1 MNKTLYRKY
10 KPDNFS
16 SIIGQFYIKKIL
28 LNSLENNM
36 ISHAYIFS
44 GPRGVGKTSIARIF
58 AKSINC
64 TNRINGDAC
73 CVCKNCKLFSSSD
86 CMDIIELDAASNNGV
101 NEIRNLIDS
110 TKFIPN
116 IFSKKVYI
124 IDESHMLTNS
134 SWNALLKTLEDPP
147 KDVVFIFATT
157 EVNKIPLTILSRC
170 QRFDF
175 EKIGKDVLKQF
186 IHNIIR
192 LENIKILP
200 DAIDEI
206 ISISD
211 GSVRDCL
218 SILNQTQSY
227 SNNEITSNDIR
238 EIFGLLDTKSK
249 INLIKLII
257 NNDILNISVII
268 NKYEL
273 KGVNFYKL
281 CFQLIEILL
290 DKLFYIKSGSF
301 DNLKILNEE
310 NIDSFELSEK
320 QLLDLIE
327 ILQNGII
334 QIKNNIDDKFFFELV
349 ALNCVSYLNKNESNV
364 KKEIIMGNKP
374 IKNINLS
381 KTNIDSTIDN
391 EVQKNSPKIISN
403 ISTEELVCSN
413 VKFENVVTSRK
424 LENNFVQKDIFQQVN
439 DKPYSLKEVKID
451 SIIKP
456 KNISEDK
463 EEKNNTLFKESSKK
477 ENLILAELDKNL
489 VSLFSEIAFNN
500 NNEIKNKLNLVFD
513 NIRGTVPR
521 NPEEAYI
528 IDASKILI
536 ASNNGFVLMY
546 DDELSSINLNLISDN
561 EEFILYIKNRFGSIF
576 KVIGVTRKQ
585 AKDFSEFVK
594 ELKRNYKVYQDV
606 NIEKLK
612 LKIKANASTKE
623 IALEIFGEE
632 IGK

>member
-10 KPDNFS
+10 KPNNFS
-16 SIIGQFYIKKIL
+16 NIIGQFYIKKIL
-28 LNSLENNM
+28 LNSLVNNM

-64 TNRINGDAC
+64 TNKINGDAC
-73 CVCKNCKLFSSSD
+73 CVCNNCKLFSSSD
-86 CMDIIELDAASNNGV
+86 CMDIIELDAASNNGI

-116 IFSKKVYI
+116 IFSKKIYI
-124 IDESHMLTNS
+124 IDEAHMLTNS

-147 KDVVFIFATT
+147 KNVVFIFATT
-157 EVNKIPLTILSRC
+157 EVNKIPLTIISRC

-175 EKIGKDVLKQF
+175 EKISNDVLKQF
-186 IHNIIR
+186 VHNIIT
-192 LENIKILP
+192 LENIKISS

-227 SNNEITSNDIR
+227 SNNEITANDIR

-249 INLIKLII
+249 INLVNLII
-257 NNDILNISVII
+257 NNDIINISLLI
-268 NKYEL
+268 NKYEF

-290 DKLFYIKSGSF
+290 DKLFHIKSGSLE
-301 DNLKILNEE
+301 NLKILNED
-310 NIDSFELSEK
+310 NINSFDLSEK
-320 QLLDLIE
+320 QLLSLIE

-334 QIKNNIDDKFFFELV
+334 QIKNNIDDKFFFELI
-349 ALNCVSYLNKNESNV
+349 ALNCVSYLNNNKSIV
-364 KKEIIMGNKP
+364 QKEITVENKP
-374 IKNINLS
+374 INNTNLS
-381 KTNIDSTIDN
+381 KANIDQSIDN
-391 EVQKNSPKIISN
+391 EVEKNAPKIISN
-403 ISTEELVCSN
+403 IDSEEIKCSN

-424 LENNFVQKDIFQQVN
+424 LENKVVQKDIFKQLNNQ
-439 DKPYSLKEVKID
+439 PYSLKEMKLEN
-451 SIIKP
+451 IIQN
-456 KNISEDK
+456 KNAAK
-463 EEKNNTLFKESSKK
+463 EEQDNTPTEETPKK

-489 VSLFSEIAFNN
+489 VLNFSEIAFNN
-500 NNEIKNKLNLVFD
+500 NNEIKAKLNLIFD
-513 NIRGTVPR
+513 KIRDTIPR

-536 ASNNGFVLMY
+536 ASNNGFVFMF
-546 DDELSSINLNLISDN
+546 DDEMSSTNLNLISDN
-561 EEFILYIKNRFGSIF
+561 EEFILYIKEKFGSIY

-585 AKDFSEFVK
+585 ARDFSESVK
-594 ELKRNYKVYQDV
+594 DLKRNYKVYQDV

-612 LKIKANASTKE
+612 LKIKTNASTKE
-623 IALEIFGEE
+623 IALEIFGED

>member
-10 KPDNFS
+10 KPNNFS
-16 SIIGQFYIKKIL
+16 NIIGQFYIKKIL
-28 LNSLENNM
+28 LNSLVNNM

-64 TNRINGDAC
+64 TNKINGDAC
-73 CVCKNCKLFSSSD
+73 CVCNNCKLFSSSD
-86 CMDIIELDAASNNGV
+86 CMDIIELDAASNNGI

-116 IFSKKVYI
+116 IFSKKIYI
-124 IDESHMLTNS
+124 IDEAHMLTNS

-147 KDVVFIFATT
+147 KNVVFIFATT
-157 EVNKIPLTILSRC
+157 EVNKIPLTIISRC

-175 EKIGKDVLKQF
+175 EKISNDVLKQF
-186 IHNIIR
+186 VHNIIT
-192 LENIKILP
+192 LENIKISS

-227 SNNEITSNDIR
+227 SNNEITANDIR

-249 INLIKLII
+249 INLVNLII
-257 NNDILNISVII
+257 NNDIINISLLI

-290 DKLFYIKSGSF
+290 DKLFHIKSGSLE
-301 DNLKILNEE
+301 NLKILNED
-310 NIDSFELSEK
+310 NINSFDLSEK
-320 QLLDLIE
+320 QLLSLIE

-334 QIKNNIDDKFFFELV
+334 QIKNNIDDKFFFELI
-349 ALNCVSYLNKNESNV
+349 ALNCVSYLNNNKSIV
-364 KKEIIMGNKP
+364 HKEITVENKP
-374 IKNINLS
+374 INNTNLS
-381 KTNIDSTIDN
+381 KANIDQSIDN
-391 EVQKNSPKIISN
+391 EVEKNAPKIISN
-403 ISTEELVCSN
+403 IDSEEIKCSN

-424 LENNFVQKDIFQQVN
+424 LENKVVQKDIFKQLNNQ
-439 DKPYSLKEVKID
+439 PYSLKEMKLEN
-451 SIIKP
+451 IIQN
-456 KNISEDK
+456 KNAAK
-463 EEKNNTLFKESSKK
+463 EEQDNTPTEETPKK

-489 VSLFSEIAFNN
+489 VLNFSEIAFNN
-500 NNEIKNKLNLVFD
+500 NNEIKAKLNLIFD
-513 NIRGTVPR
+513 NIRDTIPR

-536 ASNNGFVLMY
+536 ASNNGFVFMF
-546 DDELSSINLNLISDN
+546 DDEMSSTNLNLISDN
-561 EEFILYIKNRFGSIF
+561 EEFILYIKEKFGSIY

-585 AKDFSEFVK
+585 ARDFSESVK
-594 ELKRNYKVYQDV
+594 DLKRNYKVYQDV

-612 LKIKANASTKE
+612 LKIKTNASTKE
-623 IALEIFGEE
+623 IALEIFGED

>member
-10 KPDNFS
+10 KPNNFS
-16 SIIGQFYIKKIL
+16 NIIGQFYIKKIL
-28 LNSLENNM
+28 LNSLVNNM

-64 TNRINGDAC
+64 TNKINGDAC
-73 CVCKNCKLFSSSD
+73 CVCNNCKLFSSSD
-86 CMDIIELDAASNNGV
+86 CMDIIELDAASNNGI

-116 IFSKKVYI
+116 IFSKKIYI
-124 IDESHMLTNS
+124 IDEAHMLTNS

-147 KDVVFIFATT
+147 KNVVFIFATT

-175 EKIGKDVLKQF
+175 EKISNDVLKQF
-186 IHNIIR
+186 VHNIIT
-192 LENIKILP
+192 LENIKISS

-227 SNNEITSNDIR
+227 SNNEITANDIR
-238 EIFGLLDTKSK
+238 EIFGLLDTRSK
-249 INLIKLII
+249 INLVNLII
-257 NNDILNISVII
+257 NNDIINISLLI
-268 NKYEL
+268 NKYEF

-290 DKLFYIKSGSF
+290 DKLFHIKSGSLE
-301 DNLKILNEE
+301 NLKILNED
-310 NIDSFELSEK
+310 NINSFDLSEK
-320 QLLDLIE
+320 QLLSLIE

-334 QIKNNIDDKFFFELV
+334 QIKNNIDDKFFFELI
-349 ALNCVSYLNKNESNV
+349 ALNCVSYLNNNKSIV
-364 KKEIIMGNKP
+364 HKEITVENKP
-374 IKNINLS
+374 INNTNLS
-381 KTNIDSTIDN
+381 KANIDQSIDN
-391 EVQKNSPKIISN
+391 EVEKNAPKIISN
-403 ISTEELVCSN
+403 IDSEEIKCSN

-424 LENNFVQKDIFQQVN
+424 LENKVVQKDIFQQLN
-439 DKPYSLKEVKID
+439 NQPYSLKEMKLEN
-451 SIIKP
+451 IIQN
-456 KNISEDK
+456 KNAPK
-463 EEKNNTLFKESSKK
+463 EEKDNTPIEETPKK

-489 VSLFSEIAFNN
+489 VLNFSEIAFNN
-500 NNEIKNKLNLVFD
+500 NNEIKAKLNLIFD
-513 NIRGTVPR
+513 NIRDTIPR

-536 ASNNGFVLMY
+536 ASNNGFVFMF
-546 DDELSSINLNLISDN
+546 DDEMSSTNLNLISDN
-561 EEFILYIKNRFGSIF
+561 EEFILYIKEKFGSIY

-585 AKDFSEFVK
+585 ARDFSESVK
-594 ELKRNYKVYQDV
+594 DLKRNYKVYQDV

-612 LKIKANASTKE
+612 LKIKTNASTKE
-623 IALEIFGEE
+623 IALEIFGED

>member
-10 KPDNFS
+10 KLNNFS
-16 SIIGQFYIKKIL
+16 NIIGQFYIKKIL
-28 LNSLENNM
+28 LNSLVNNM

-64 TNRINGDAC
+64 TNKINGDAC
-73 CVCKNCKLFSSSD
+73 CVCNNCKLFSSSD
-86 CMDIIELDAASNNGV
+86 CMDIIELDAASNNGI

-116 IFSKKVYI
+116 IFSKKIYI
-124 IDESHMLTNS
+124 IDEAHMLTNS

-147 KDVVFIFATT
+147 KNVVFIFATT
-157 EVNKIPLTILSRC
+157 EVNKIPLTIISRC

-175 EKIGKDVLKQF
+175 EKISNDVLKQF
-186 IHNIIR
+186 VHNIIT
-192 LENIKILP
+192 LENIKISS

-227 SNNEITSNDIR
+227 SNNEITANDIR

-249 INLIKLII
+249 INLVNLII
-257 NNDILNISVII
+257 NNDIINISLLI
-268 NKYEL
+268 NKYEF

-290 DKLFYIKSGSF
+290 DKLFHIKSGSLE
-301 DNLKILNEE
+301 NLKILNED
-310 NIDSFELSEK
+310 NINSFDLSEK
-320 QLLDLIE
+320 QLLSLIE

-334 QIKNNIDDKFFFELV
+334 QIKNNIDDKFFFELI
-349 ALNCVSYLNKNESNV
+349 ALNCVSYLNNNKSIV
-364 KKEIIMGNKP
+364 HKEITVENKP
-374 IKNINLS
+374 INNTNLS
-381 KTNIDSTIDN
+381 KANIDQSIDN
-391 EVQKNSPKIISN
+391 EVEKNAPKIISN
-403 ISTEELVCSN
+403 IDSEEIKCSN

-424 LENNFVQKDIFQQVN
+424 LENKVVQKDIFKQLNNQ
-439 DKPYSLKEVKID
+439 PYSLKEMKLEN
-451 SIIKP
+451 IIQN
-456 KNISEDK
+456 KNAAK
-463 EEKNNTLFKESSKK
+463 EEQDNTPTEETPKK

-489 VSLFSEIAFNN
+489 VLNFSEIAFNN
-500 NNEIKNKLNLVFD
+500 NNEIKAKLNLIFD
-513 NIRGTVPR
+513 KIRDTIPR

-536 ASNNGFVLMY
+536 ASNNGFVFMF
-546 DDELSSINLNLISDN
+546 DDEMSSTNLN
-561 EEFILYIKNRFGSIF
+561 
-576 KVIGVTRKQ
+576 
-585 AKDFSEFVK
+585 
-594 ELKRNYKVYQDV
+594 
-606 NIEKLK
+606 
-612 LKIKANASTKE
+612 
-623 IALEIFGEE
+623 
-632 IGK
+632 

>member
-10 KPDNFS
+10 KPNNFS
-16 SIIGQFYIKKIL
+16 NIIGQFYIKKIL
-28 LNSLENNM
+28 LNSLVNNM

-64 TNRINGDAC
+64 TNKINGDAC
-73 CVCKNCKLFSSSD
+73 CVCNNCKLFSSSD
-86 CMDIIELDAASNNGV
+86 CMDIIELDAASNNGI

-116 IFSKKVYI
+116 IFSKKIYI
-124 IDESHMLTNS
+124 IDEAHMLTNS

-147 KDVVFIFATT
+147 KNVVFIFATT
-157 EVNKIPLTILSRC
+157 EVNKIPLTIISRC

-175 EKIGKDVLKQF
+175 EKISNDVLKQF
-186 IHNIIR
+186 VHNIIT
-192 LENIKILP
+192 LENIKISS

-227 SNNEITSNDIR
+227 SNNEITANDIR

-249 INLIKLII
+249 INLVNLII
-257 NNDILNISVII
+257 NNDIINISLLI

-290 DKLFYIKSGSF
+290 DKLFHIKSGSLE
-301 DNLKILNEE
+301 NLKILNED
-310 NIDSFELSEK
+310 NINSFDLSEK
-320 QLLDLIE
+320 QLLSLIE

-334 QIKNNIDDKFFFELV
+334 QIKNNIDDKFFFELI
-349 ALNCVSYLNKNESNV
+349 ALNCVSYLNNNKSIV
-364 KKEIIMGNKP
+364 HKEITVENKP
-374 IKNINLS
+374 INNTNLS
-381 KTNIDSTIDN
+381 KANIDQSIDN
-391 EVQKNSPKIISN
+391 EVEKNAPKIISN
-403 ISTEELVCSN
+403 IDSEEIKCSN

-424 LENNFVQKDIFQQVN
+424 LENKVVQKDIFQQLN
-439 DKPYSLKEVKID
+439 NQPYSLKEMKLEN
-451 SIIKP
+451 IIQN
-456 KNISEDK
+456 KNAAK
-463 EEKNNTLFKESSKK
+463 EEQDNTPTEETPKK

-489 VSLFSEIAFNN
+489 VLNFSEIAFNN
-500 NNEIKNKLNLVFD
+500 NNEIKAKLNLIFD
-513 NIRGTVPR
+513 KIRDTIPR

-536 ASNNGFVLMY
+536 ASNNGFVFMF
-546 DDELSSINLNLISDN
+546 DDEMSSTNLNLISDN
-561 EEFILYIKNRFGSIF
+561 EEFILYIKEKFGSIY

-585 AKDFSEFVK
+585 ARDFSESVK
-594 ELKRNYKVYQDV
+594 DLKRNYKVYQDV

-612 LKIKANASTKE
+612 LKIKTNASTKE
-623 IALEIFGEE
+623 IALEIFGED

>member
-10 KPDNFS
+10 KPNNFS
-16 SIIGQFYIKKIL
+16 NIIGQFYIKKIL
-28 LNSLENNM
+28 LNSLVNNM

-64 TNRINGDAC
+64 TNKINGDAC
-73 CVCKNCKLFSSSD
+73 CVCNNCKLFSSSD
-86 CMDIIELDAASNNGV
+86 CMDIIELDAASNNGI

-116 IFSKKVYI
+116 IFSKKIYI
-124 IDESHMLTNS
+124 IDEAHMLTNS

-147 KDVVFIFATT
+147 KNVVFIFATT
-157 EVNKIPLTILSRC
+157 EVNKIPLTIISRC

-175 EKIGKDVLKQF
+175 EKISNDVLKQF
-186 IHNIIR
+186 VHNIIT
-192 LENIKILP
+192 LENIKISS

-227 SNNEITSNDIR
+227 SNNEITANDIR

-249 INLIKLII
+249 INLVNLII
-257 NNDILNISVII
+257 NNDIINISLLI

-290 DKLFYIKSGSF
+290 DKLFHIKSGSLE
-301 DNLKILNEE
+301 NLKILNED
-310 NIDSFELSEK
+310 NINSFDLSEK
-320 QLLDLIE
+320 QLLSLIE

-334 QIKNNIDDKFFFELV
+334 QIKNNIDDKFFFELI
-349 ALNCVSYLNKNESNV
+349 ALNCVSYLNNNKSIV
-364 KKEIIMGNKP
+364 HKEITVENKP
-374 IKNINLS
+374 INNTNLS
-381 KTNIDSTIDN
+381 KANIDQSIDN
-391 EVQKNSPKIISN
+391 EVEKNAPKIISN
-403 ISTEELVCSN
+403 IDSEEIKCSN

-424 LENNFVQKDIFQQVN
+424 LENKVVQKDIFQQLN
-439 DKPYSLKEVKID
+439 NQPYSLKEMKLEN
-451 SIIKP
+451 IIQN
-456 KNISEDK
+456 KNAPK
-463 EEKNNTLFKESSKK
+463 EEKDNTPIEETPKK

-489 VSLFSEIAFNN
+489 VLNFSEIAFNN
-500 NNEIKNKLNLVFD
+500 NNEIKAKLNLIFD
-513 NIRGTVPR
+513 NIRDTIPR

-536 ASNNGFVLMY
+536 ASNNGFVFMF
-546 DDELSSINLNLISDN
+546 DDEMSSTNLNLISDN
-561 EEFILYIKNRFGSIF
+561 EEFILYIKEKFGSIY

-585 AKDFSEFVK
+585 ARDFSESVK
-594 ELKRNYKVYQDV
+594 DLKRNYKVYQDV

-612 LKIKANASTKE
+612 LKIKTNASTKE
-623 IALEIFGEE
+623 IALEIFGED

>member
-10 KPDNFS
+10 KPNNFS
-16 SIIGQFYIKKIL
+16 NIIGQFYIKKIL
-28 LNSLENNM
+28 LNSLVNNM

-64 TNRINGDAC
+64 TNKINGDAC
-73 CVCKNCKLFSSSD
+73 CVCNNCKLFSSSD
-86 CMDIIELDAASNNGV
+86 CMDIIELDAASNNGI

-116 IFSKKVYI
+116 IFSKKIYI
-124 IDESHMLTNS
+124 IDEAHMLTNS

-147 KDVVFIFATT
+147 KNVVFIFATT

-175 EKIGKDVLKQF
+175 EKISNDVLKQF
-186 IHNIIR
+186 VHNIIT
-192 LENIKILP
+192 LENIKISS

-227 SNNEITSNDIR
+227 SNNEITANDIR

-249 INLIKLII
+249 INLVNLII
-257 NNDILNISVII
+257 NNDIINISLLI

-290 DKLFYIKSGSF
+290 DKLFHIKSGSLE
-301 DNLKILNEE
+301 NLKILNED
-310 NIDSFELSEK
+310 NINSFDLSEK
-320 QLLDLIE
+320 QLLSLIE

-334 QIKNNIDDKFFFELV
+334 QIKNNIDDKFFFELI
-349 ALNCVSYLNKNESNV
+349 ALNCVSYLNNNKSIV
-364 KKEIIMGNKP
+364 HKEITVENKP
-374 IKNINLS
+374 INNTNLS
-381 KTNIDSTIDN
+381 KANIDQSIDN
-391 EVQKNSPKIISN
+391 EVEKNAPKIISN
-403 ISTEELVCSN
+403 IDSEEIKCSN

-424 LENNFVQKDIFQQVN
+424 LENKVVQKDIFQQLN
-439 DKPYSLKEVKID
+439 NQPYSLKEMKLEN
-451 SIIKP
+451 IIQN
-456 KNISEDK
+456 KNAPK
-463 EEKNNTLFKESSKK
+463 EEKDNTPIEETPKK

-489 VSLFSEIAFNN
+489 VLNFSEIAFNN
-500 NNEIKNKLNLVFD
+500 NNEIKAKLNLIFD
-513 NIRGTVPR
+513 NIRDTIPR

-536 ASNNGFVLMY
+536 ASNNGFVFMF
-546 DDELSSINLNLISDN
+546 DDEMSSTNLNLISDN
-561 EEFILYIKNRFGSIF
+561 EEFILYIKEKFGSIY

-585 AKDFSEFVK
+585 ARDFSESVK
-594 ELKRNYKVYQDV
+594 DLKRNYKVYQDV

-612 LKIKANASTKE
+612 LKIKTNASTKE
-623 IALEIFGEE
+623 IALEIFGED

>member
-10 KPDNFS
+10 KPNNFS
-16 SIIGQFYIKKIL
+16 NIIGQFYIKKIL
-28 LNSLENNM
+28 LNSLVNNM

-64 TNRINGDAC
+64 TNKINGDAC
-73 CVCKNCKLFSSSD
+73 CVCNNCKLFSSSD
-86 CMDIIELDAASNNGV
+86 CMDIIELDAASNNGI

-116 IFSKKVYI
+116 IFSKKIYI
-124 IDESHMLTNS
+124 IDEAHMLTNS

-147 KDVVFIFATT
+147 KNVVFIFATT

-175 EKIGKDVLKQF
+175 EKISNDVLKQF
-186 IHNIIR
+186 VHNIIT
-192 LENIKILP
+192 LENIKISS

-227 SNNEITSNDIR
+227 SNNEITANDIR

-249 INLIKLII
+249 INLVNLII
-257 NNDILNISVII
+257 NNDIINISLLI

-290 DKLFYIKSGSF
+290 DKLFHIKSGSLE
-301 DNLKILNEE
+301 NLKILNED
-310 NIDSFELSEK
+310 NINSFDLSEK
-320 QLLDLIE
+320 QLLSLIE

-334 QIKNNIDDKFFFELV
+334 QIKNNIDDKFFFELI
-349 ALNCVSYLNKNESNV
+349 ALNCVSYLNNNKSLVN
-364 KKEIIMGNKP
+364 KEITVENKP
-374 IKNINLS
+374 INNTNLS
-381 KTNIDSTIDN
+381 KANIDQSIDN
-391 EVQKNSPKIISN
+391 EVEKNAPKIISN
-403 ISTEELVCSN
+403 IDSEEIKCSN

-424 LENNFVQKDIFQQVN
+424 LENKVVQKDIFQQLN
-439 DKPYSLKEVKID
+439 NQPYSLKEMKLEN
-451 SIIKP
+451 IIQN
-456 KNISEDK
+456 KNAPK
-463 EEKNNTLFKESSKK
+463 EEQDNTPIEETPKK

-489 VSLFSEIAFNN
+489 VLNFSEIAFNN
-500 NNEIKNKLNLVFD
+500 NNEIKAKLNLIFD
-513 NIRGTVPR
+513 NIRDTIPR

-536 ASNNGFVLMY
+536 ASNNGFVFMF
-546 DDELSSINLNLISDN
+546 DDEMSSTNLNLISDN
-561 EEFILYIKNRFGSIF
+561 EEFILYIKEKFGSVY

-585 AKDFSEFVK
+585 ARDFSESVK
-594 ELKRNYKVYQDV
+594 DLKRNYKVYQDV

-612 LKIKANASTKE
+612 LKIKTNASTKE
-623 IALEIFGEE
+623 IALEIFGED

>member
-10 KPDNFS
+10 KPNNFS
-16 SIIGQFYIKKIL
+16 NIIGQFYIKKIL
-28 LNSLENNM
+28 LNSLVNNM

-64 TNRINGDAC
+64 TNKINGDAC
-73 CVCKNCKLFSSSD
+73 CVCNNCKLFSSSD
-86 CMDIIELDAASNNGV
+86 CMDIIELDAASNNGI

-116 IFSKKVYI
+116 IFSKKIYI
-124 IDESHMLTNS
+124 IDEAHMLTNS

-147 KDVVFIFATT
+147 KNVVFIFATT
-157 EVNKIPLTILSRC
+157 EVNKIPLTIISRC

-175 EKIGKDVLKQF
+175 EKISNDVLKQF
-186 IHNIIR
+186 VHNIIT
-192 LENIKILP
+192 LENIKISS

-227 SNNEITSNDIR
+227 SNNEITANDIR

-249 INLIKLII
+249 INLVNLII
-257 NNDILNISVII
+257 NNDIINISLLI

-290 DKLFYIKSGSF
+290 DKLFHIKSGSLE
-301 DNLKILNEE
+301 NLKILNED
-310 NIDSFELSEK
+310 NINSFDLSEK
-320 QLLDLIE
+320 QLLSLIE

-334 QIKNNIDDKFFFELV
+334 QIKNNIDDKFFFELI
-349 ALNCVSYLNKNESNV
+349 ALNCVSYLNNNKSIV
-364 KKEIIMGNKP
+364 HKEITVENKP
-374 IKNINLS
+374 INNTNLS
-381 KTNIDSTIDN
+381 KANIDQSIDN
-391 EVQKNSPKIISN
+391 EVEKNAPKIISN
-403 ISTEELVCSN
+403 IDSEEIKCSN

-424 LENNFVQKDIFQQVN
+424 LENKVVQKDIFKQLNNQ
-439 DKPYSLKEVKID
+439 PYSLKEMKLEN
-451 SIIKP
+451 IIQN
-456 KNISEDK
+456 KNAAKVEQDNAPT
-463 EEKNNTLFKESSKK
+463 EETPKK

-489 VSLFSEIAFNN
+489 VLNFSEIAFNN
-500 NNEIKNKLNLVFD
+500 NNEIKAKLNLIFD
-513 NIRGTVPR
+513 KIRDTIPR

-536 ASNNGFVLMY
+536 ASNNGFVFMF
-546 DDELSSINLNLISDN
+546 DDEMSSTNLNLISDN
-561 EEFILYIKNRFGSIF
+561 EEFILYIKEKFGSIY

-585 AKDFSEFVK
+585 ARDFSESVK
-594 ELKRNYKVYQDV
+594 DLKRNYKVYQDV

-612 LKIKANASTKE
+612 LKIKTNASTKE
-623 IALEIFGEE
+623 IALEIFGED

>member
-10 KPDNFS
+10 KPNNFS
-16 SIIGQFYIKKIL
+16 NIIGQFYIKKIL
-28 LNSLENNM
+28 LNSLVNNM

-64 TNRINGDAC
+64 TNKINGDAC
-73 CVCKNCKLFSSSD
+73 CVCNNCKLFSSSD
-86 CMDIIELDAASNNGV
+86 CMDIIELDAASNNGI

-116 IFSKKVYI
+116 IFSKKIYI
-124 IDESHMLTNS
+124 IDEAHMLTNS

-147 KDVVFIFATT
+147 KNVVFIFATT

-175 EKIGKDVLKQF
+175 EKISNDVLKQF
-186 IHNIIR
+186 VHNIIT
-192 LENIKILP
+192 LENIKISS

-227 SNNEITSNDIR
+227 SNNEITANDIR

-249 INLIKLII
+249 INLVNLII
-257 NNDILNISVII
+257 NNDIINISLLI

-290 DKLFYIKSGSF
+290 DKLFHIKSGSLE
-301 DNLKILNEE
+301 NLKILNED
-310 NIDSFELSEK
+310 NINSFDLSEK
-320 QLLDLIE
+320 QLLSLIE

-334 QIKNNIDDKFFFELV
+334 QIKNNIDDKFFFELI
-349 ALNCVSYLNKNESNV
+349 ALNCVSYLNNNKSIV
-364 KKEIIMGNKP
+364 HKEITVENKP
-374 IKNINLS
+374 INNTNLS
-381 KTNIDSTIDN
+381 KANIDQSIDN
-391 EVQKNSPKIISN
+391 EVEKNAPKIISN
-403 ISTEELVCSN
+403 IDSEEIKCSN

-424 LENNFVQKDIFQQVN
+424 LENKVVQKDIFQQLN
-439 DKPYSLKEVKID
+439 NQPYSLKEMKLEN
-451 SIIKP
+451 IIQN
-456 KNISEDK
+456 KNAAK
-463 EEKNNTLFKESSKK
+463 EEQDNTPTEETPKK

-489 VSLFSEIAFNN
+489 VLNFSEIAFNN
-500 NNEIKNKLNLVFD
+500 NNEIKAKLNLIFD
-513 NIRGTVPR
+513 NIRDTIPR

-536 ASNNGFVLMY
+536 ASNNGFVFMF
-546 DDELSSINLNLISDN
+546 DDEMSSTNLNLISDN
-561 EEFILYIKNRFGSIF
+561 EEFILYIKEKFGSIY

-585 AKDFSEFVK
+585 ARDFSESVK
-594 ELKRNYKVYQDV
+594 DLKRNYKVYQDV

-612 LKIKANASTKE
+612 LKIKTNASTKE
-623 IALEIFGEE
+623 IALEIFGED

>member
-10 KPDNFS
+10 KPNNFS
-16 SIIGQFYIKKIL
+16 NIIGQFYIKKIL
-28 LNSLENNM
+28 LNSLVNNM

-64 TNRINGDAC
+64 TNKINGDAC
-73 CVCKNCKLFSSSD
+73 CVCNNCKLFSSSD
-86 CMDIIELDAASNNGV
+86 CMDIIELDAASNNGI

-116 IFSKKVYI
+116 IFSKKIYI
-124 IDESHMLTNS
+124 IDEAHMLTNS

-147 KDVVFIFATT
+147 KNVVFIFATT
-157 EVNKIPLTILSRC
+157 EVNKIPLTIISRC

-175 EKIGKDVLKQF
+175 EKISNDVLKQF
-186 IHNIIR
+186 VHNIIT
-192 LENIKILP
+192 LENIKISS

-227 SNNEITSNDIR
+227 SNNEITANDIR

-249 INLIKLII
+249 INLVNLII
-257 NNDILNISVII
+257 NNDIINISLLI
-268 NKYEL
+268 NKYEF

-290 DKLFYIKSGSF
+290 DKLFHIKSGSLE
-301 DNLKILNEE
+301 NLKILNED
-310 NIDSFELSEK
+310 NINSFDLSEK
-320 QLLDLIE
+320 QLLSLIE

-334 QIKNNIDDKFFFELV
+334 QIKNNIDDKFFFELI
-349 ALNCVSYLNKNESNV
+349 ALNCVSYLNNNKSIV
-364 KKEIIMGNKP
+364 HKEITVENKP
-374 IKNINLS
+374 INNTNLS
-381 KTNIDSTIDN
+381 KANIDQSIDN
-391 EVQKNSPKIISN
+391 EVEKNAPKIISN
-403 ISTEELVCSN
+403 IDSEEIKCSN

-424 LENNFVQKDIFQQVN
+424 LENKVVQKDIFKQLNNQ
-439 DKPYSLKEVKID
+439 PYSLKEMKLEN
-451 SIIKP
+451 IIQN
-456 KNISEDK
+456 KNVAK
-463 EEKNNTLFKESSKK
+463 EEQDNIPTEETPKK

-489 VSLFSEIAFNN
+489 VLNFSEIAFNN
-500 NNEIKNKLNLVFD
+500 NNEIKAKLNLIFD
-513 NIRGTVPR
+513 KIRDTIPR

-536 ASNNGFVLMY
+536 ASNNGFVFMF
-546 DDELSSINLNLISDN
+546 DDEMSSTNLNLISDN
-561 EEFILYIKNRFGSIF
+561 EEFILYIKEKFGSIY

-585 AKDFSEFVK
+585 ARDFSESVK
-594 ELKRNYKVYQDV
+594 DLKRNYKVYQDV

-612 LKIKANASTKE
+612 LKIKTNASTKE
-623 IALEIFGEE
+623 IALEIFGED

>member
-10 KPDNFS
+10 KPNNFS
-16 SIIGQFYIKKIL
+16 NIIGQFYIKKIL
-28 LNSLENNM
+28 LNSLVNNM

-64 TNRINGDAC
+64 TNKINGDAC
-73 CVCKNCKLFSSSD
+73 CVCNNCKLFSSSD
-86 CMDIIELDAASNNGV
+86 CMDIIELDAASNNGI

-116 IFSKKVYI
+116 IFSKKIYI
-124 IDESHMLTNS
+124 IDEAHMLTNS

-147 KDVVFIFATT
+147 KNVVFIFATT
-157 EVNKIPLTILSRC
+157 EVNKIPLTIISRC

-175 EKIGKDVLKQF
+175 EKISNDVLKQF
-186 IHNIIR
+186 VHNIIT
-192 LENIKILP
+192 LENIKISS

-227 SNNEITSNDIR
+227 SNNEITANDIR

-249 INLIKLII
+249 INLVNLII
-257 NNDILNISVII
+257 NNDIINISLLI

-290 DKLFYIKSGSF
+290 DKLFHIKSGSLE
-301 DNLKILNEE
+301 NLKILNED
-310 NIDSFELSEK
+310 NINSFDLSEK
-320 QLLDLIE
+320 QLLSLIE

-334 QIKNNIDDKFFFELV
+334 QIKNNIDDKFFFELI
-349 ALNCVSYLNKNESNV
+349 ALNCVSYLNNNKSIV
-364 KKEIIMGNKP
+364 HKEITVENKP
-374 IKNINLS
+374 INNTNLS
-381 KTNIDSTIDN
+381 KANIDQSIDN
-391 EVQKNSPKIISN
+391 EVEKNAPKIISN
-403 ISTEELVCSN
+403 IDSEEIKCSN

-424 LENNFVQKDIFQQVN
+424 LENKVVQKDIFKQLNNQ
-439 DKPYSLKEVKID
+439 PYSLKEMKLEN
-451 SIIKP
+451 IIQN
-456 KNISEDK
+456 KNATK
-463 EEKNNTLFKESSKK
+463 EEQDNTPTEETPKK

-489 VSLFSEIAFNN
+489 VLNFSEIAFNN
-500 NNEIKNKLNLVFD
+500 NNEIKAKLNLIFD
-513 NIRGTVPR
+513 KIRDTIPR

-536 ASNNGFVLMY
+536 ASNNGFVFMF
-546 DDELSSINLNLISDN
+546 DDEMSSTNLNLISDN
-561 EEFILYIKNRFGSIF
+561 EEFILYIKEKFGSIY

-585 AKDFSEFVK
+585 ARDFSESVK
-594 ELKRNYKVYQDV
+594 DLKRNYKVYQDV

-612 LKIKANASTKE
+612 LKIKTNASTKE
-623 IALEIFGEE
+623 IALEIFGED

>member
-10 KPDNFS
+10 KPNNFS
-16 SIIGQFYIKKIL
+16 NIIGQFYIKKIL
-28 LNSLENNM
+28 LNSLVNNM

-64 TNRINGDAC
+64 TNKINGDAC
-73 CVCKNCKLFSSSD
+73 CVCNNCKLFSSSD
-86 CMDIIELDAASNNGV
+86 CMDIIELDAASNNGI

-116 IFSKKVYI
+116 IFSKKIYI
-124 IDESHMLTNS
+124 IDEAHMLTNS

-147 KDVVFIFATT
+147 KNVVFIFATT
-157 EVNKIPLTILSRC
+157 EVNKIPLTIISRC

-175 EKIGKDVLKQF
+175 EKISNDVLKQF
-186 IHNIIR
+186 VHNIIT
-192 LENIKILP
+192 LENIKISS

-227 SNNEITSNDIR
+227 SNNEITANDIR

-249 INLIKLII
+249 INLVNLII
-257 NNDILNISVII
+257 NNDIINISLLI
-268 NKYEL
+268 NKYEF

-290 DKLFYIKSGSF
+290 DKLFHIKSGSLE
-301 DNLKILNEE
+301 NLKILNED
-310 NIDSFELSEK
+310 NINSFDLSEK
-320 QLLDLIE
+320 QLLSLIE

-334 QIKNNIDDKFFFELV
+334 QIKNNIDDKFFFELI
-349 ALNCVSYLNKNESNV
+349 ALNCVSYLNNNKSIV
-364 KKEIIMGNKP
+364 HKEITVENKP
-374 IKNINLS
+374 INNTNLS
-381 KTNIDSTIDN
+381 KANIDQSIDN
-391 EVQKNSPKIISN
+391 EVEKNAPKIISN
-403 ISTEELVCSN
+403 IDSEEIKCSN

-424 LENNFVQKDIFQQVN
+424 LENKVVQKDIFKQLNNQ
-439 DKPYSLKEVKID
+439 PYSLKEMKLEN
-451 SIIKP
+451 IIQN
-456 KNISEDK
+456 KNAAK
-463 EEKNNTLFKESSKK
+463 EEQDNTPTEETPKK

-489 VSLFSEIAFNN
+489 VLNFSEIAFNN
-500 NNEIKNKLNLVFD
+500 NNEIKAKLNLIFD
-513 NIRGTVPR
+513 KIRDTIPR

-536 ASNNGFVLMY
+536 ASNNGFVFMF
-546 DDELSSINLNLISDN
+546 DDEMSSTNLNLISDN
-561 EEFILYIKNRFGSIF
+561 EEFILYIKEKFGSIY

-585 AKDFSEFVK
+585 ARDFSESVK
-594 ELKRNYKVYQDV
+594 DLKRNYKVYQDV

-612 LKIKANASTKE
+612 LKIKTNASTKE
-623 IALEIFGEE
+623 IALEIFGED

>member
-10 KPDNFS
+10 KPNNFS
-16 SIIGQFYIKKIL
+16 NIIGQFYIKKIL
-28 LNSLENNM
+28 LNSLVNNM

-64 TNRINGDAC
+64 TNKINGDAC
-73 CVCKNCKLFSSSD
+73 CVCNNCKLFSSSD
-86 CMDIIELDAASNNGV
+86 CMDIIELDAASNNGI

-116 IFSKKVYI
+116 IFSKKIYI
-124 IDESHMLTNS
+124 IDEAHMLTNS

-147 KDVVFIFATT
+147 KNVVFIFATT
-157 EVNKIPLTILSRC
+157 EVNKIPLTIISRC

-175 EKIGKDVLKQF
+175 EKISNDVLKQF
-186 IHNIIR
+186 VHNIIT
-192 LENIKILP
+192 LENIKISS

-227 SNNEITSNDIR
+227 SNNEITANDIR

-249 INLIKLII
+249 INLVNLII
-257 NNDILNISVII
+257 NNDIINISLLI

-290 DKLFYIKSGSF
+290 DKLFHIKSGSLE
-301 DNLKILNEE
+301 NLKILNED
-310 NIDSFELSEK
+310 NINSFDLSEK
-320 QLLDLIE
+320 QLLSLIE

-334 QIKNNIDDKFFFELV
+334 QIKNNIDDKFFFELI
-349 ALNCVSYLNKNESNV
+349 ALNCVSYLNNNKSIV
-364 KKEIIMGNKP
+364 HKEITVENKP
-374 IKNINLS
+374 INNTNLS
-381 KTNIDSTIDN
+381 KANIDQSIDN
-391 EVQKNSPKIISN
+391 EVEKNAPKIISN
-403 ISTEELVCSN
+403 IDSEEIKCSN

-424 LENNFVQKDIFQQVN
+424 LENKVVQKDIFKQLNNQ
-439 DKPYSLKEVKID
+439 PYSLKEMKLEN
-451 SIIKP
+451 IIQN
-456 KNISEDK
+456 KNASK
-463 EEKNNTLFKESSKK
+463 EEQDNTPTEETPKK

-489 VSLFSEIAFNN
+489 VLNFSEIAFNN
-500 NNEIKNKLNLVFD
+500 NNEIKAKLNLIFD
-513 NIRGTVPR
+513 KIRDTIPR

-536 ASNNGFVLMY
+536 ASNNGFVFMF
-546 DDELSSINLNLISDN
+546 DDEMSSTNLNLISDN
-561 EEFILYIKNRFGSIF
+561 EEFILYIKEKFGSIY

-585 AKDFSEFVK
+585 ARDFSESVK
-594 ELKRNYKVYQDV
+594 DLKRNYKVYQDV

-612 LKIKANASTKE
+612 LKIKTNASTKE
-623 IALEIFGEE
+623 IALEIFGED

>member
-10 KPDNFS
+10 KPNNFS
-16 SIIGQFYIKKIL
+16 NIIGQFYIKKIL
-28 LNSLENNM
+28 LNSLVNNM

-64 TNRINGDAC
+64 TNKINGDAC
-73 CVCKNCKLFSSSD
+73 CVCNNCKLFSSSD
-86 CMDIIELDAASNNGV
+86 CMDIIELDAASNNGI

-116 IFSKKVYI
+116 IFSKKIYI
-124 IDESHMLTNS
+124 IDEAHMLTNS

-147 KDVVFIFATT
+147 KNVVFIFATT
-157 EVNKIPLTILSRC
+157 EVNKIPLTIISRC

-175 EKIGKDVLKQF
+175 EKISNDVLKQF
-186 IHNIIR
+186 VHNIIT
-192 LENIKILP
+192 LENIKISS

-227 SNNEITSNDIR
+227 SNNEITANDIR

-249 INLIKLII
+249 INLVNLII
-257 NNDILNISVII
+257 NNDIINISLLI
-268 NKYEL
+268 NKYEF

-290 DKLFYIKSGSF
+290 DKLFHIKSGSLE
-301 DNLKILNEE
+301 NLKILNED
-310 NIDSFELSEK
+310 NINSFDLSEK
-320 QLLDLIE
+320 QLLSLIE

-334 QIKNNIDDKFFFELV
+334 QIKNNIDDKFFFELI
-349 ALNCVSYLNKNESNV
+349 ALNCVSYLNNNKSIV
-364 KKEIIMGNKP
+364 QKEITVENKP
-374 IKNINLS
+374 INNTNLS
-381 KTNIDSTIDN
+381 KANIDQSIDN
-391 EVQKNSPKIISN
+391 EVEKNAPKIISN
-403 ISTEELVCSN
+403 IDSEEIKCSN

-424 LENNFVQKDIFQQVN
+424 LENKVVQKDIFKQLNNQ
-439 DKPYSLKEVKID
+439 PYSLKEMKLEN
-451 SIIKP
+451 IIQN
-456 KNISEDK
+456 KNAAK
-463 EEKNNTLFKESSKK
+463 EEQDNTPTEETPKK

-489 VSLFSEIAFNN
+489 VLNFSEIAFNN
-500 NNEIKNKLNLVFD
+500 NNEIKAKLNLIFD
-513 NIRGTVPR
+513 KIRDTIPR

-536 ASNNGFVLMY
+536 ASNNGFVFMF
-546 DDELSSINLNLISDN
+546 DDEMSSTNLNLISDN
-561 EEFILYIKNRFGSIF
+561 EEFILYIKEKFGSIY

-585 AKDFSEFVK
+585 ARDFSEFVK
-594 ELKRNYKVYQDV
+594 DLKRNYKVYQDV

-612 LKIKANASTKE
+612 LKIKTNASTKE
-623 IALEIFGEE
+623 IALEIFGED

>member
-10 KPDNFS
+10 KPNNFS
-16 SIIGQFYIKKIL
+16 NIIGQFYIKKIL
-28 LNSLENNM
+28 LNSLVNNM

-64 TNRINGDAC
+64 TNKINGDAC
-73 CVCKNCKLFSSSD
+73 CVCNNCKLFSSSD
-86 CMDIIELDAASNNGV
+86 CMDIIELDAASNNGI

-116 IFSKKVYI
+116 IFSKKIYI
-124 IDESHMLTNS
+124 IDEAHMLTNS

-147 KDVVFIFATT
+147 KNVVFIFATT
-157 EVNKIPLTILSRC
+157 EVNKIPLTIISRC

-175 EKIGKDVLKQF
+175 EKISNDVLKQF
-186 IHNIIR
+186 VHNIIT
-192 LENIKILP
+192 LENIKISS

-227 SNNEITSNDIR
+227 SNNEITANDIR

-249 INLIKLII
+249 INLVNLII
-257 NNDILNISVII
+257 NNDIINTSLLI

-290 DKLFYIKSGSF
+290 DKLFHIKSGSLE
-301 DNLKILNEE
+301 NLKILNED
-310 NIDSFELSEK
+310 NINSFDLSEK
-320 QLLDLIE
+320 QLLSLIE

-334 QIKNNIDDKFFFELV
+334 QIKNNIDDKFFFELI
-349 ALNCVSYLNKNESNV
+349 ALNCVSYLNNNKSIV
-364 KKEIIMGNKP
+364 HKEITVENKP
-374 IKNINLS
+374 INNTNLS
-381 KTNIDSTIDN
+381 KANIDQSIDN
-391 EVQKNSPKIISN
+391 EVEKNAPKIISN
-403 ISTEELVCSN
+403 IDSEEIKCSN

-424 LENNFVQKDIFQQVN
+424 LENKVVQKDIFKQLNNQ
-439 DKPYSLKEVKID
+439 PYSLKEMKLEN
-451 SIIKP
+451 IIQN
-456 KNISEDK
+456 KNAAK
-463 EEKNNTLFKESSKK
+463 EEQDNTPTEETPKK

-489 VSLFSEIAFNN
+489 VLNFSEIAFNN
-500 NNEIKNKLNLVFD
+500 NNEIKAKLNLIFD
-513 NIRGTVPR
+513 KIRDTIPR

-536 ASNNGFVLMY
+536 ASNNGFVFMF
-546 DDELSSINLNLISDN
+546 DDEMSSTNLNLISDN
-561 EEFILYIKNRFGSIF
+561 EEFILYIKEKFGSIY

-585 AKDFSEFVK
+585 ARDFSESVK
-594 ELKRNYKVYQDV
+594 DLKRNYKVYQDV

-612 LKIKANASTKE
+612 LKIKTNASTKE
-623 IALEIFGEE
+623 IALEIFGED

>member
-10 KPDNFS
+10 KPNNFS
-16 SIIGQFYIKKIL
+16 NIIGQFYIKKIL
-28 LNSLENNM
+28 LNSLVNNM

-64 TNRINGDAC
+64 TNKINGDAC
-73 CVCKNCKLFSSSD
+73 CVCNNCKLFSSSD
-86 CMDIIELDAASNNGV
+86 CMDIIELDAASNNGI

-116 IFSKKVYI
+116 IFSKKIYI
-124 IDESHMLTNS
+124 IDEAHMLTNS

-147 KDVVFIFATT
+147 KNVVFIFATT

-175 EKIGKDVLKQF
+175 EKISNDVLKQF
-186 IHNIIR
+186 VHNIIT
-192 LENIKILP
+192 LENIKISS

-227 SNNEITSNDIR
+227 SNNEITANDIR

-249 INLIKLII
+249 INLVNLII
-257 NNDILNISVII
+257 NNDIINISLLI

-290 DKLFYIKSGSF
+290 DKLFHIKSGSLE
-301 DNLKILNEE
+301 NLKILNED
-310 NIDSFELSEK
+310 NINSFDLSEK
-320 QLLDLIE
+320 QLLSLIE

-334 QIKNNIDDKFFFELV
+334 QIKNNIDDKFFFELI
-349 ALNCVSYLNKNESNV
+349 ALNCVSYLNNNKSV
-364 KKEIIMGNKP
+364 VHKEITVENKP
-374 IKNINLS
+374 INNTNLS
-381 KTNIDSTIDN
+381 KANIDQSIDN
-391 EVQKNSPKIISN
+391 EVEKNAPKIISN
-403 ISTEELVCSN
+403 IDSEEIKCSN

-424 LENNFVQKDIFQQVN
+424 LENKVVQKDIFQQLN
-439 DKPYSLKEVKID
+439 NQPYSLKEMKLEN
-451 SIIKP
+451 IIQN
-456 KNISEDK
+456 KNAPK
-463 EEKNNTLFKESSKK
+463 EEQDNTPIEETPKK

-489 VSLFSEIAFNN
+489 VLNFSEIAFNN
-500 NNEIKNKLNLVFD
+500 NNEIKAKLNLVFD
-513 NIRGTVPR
+513 NIRDTIPR

-536 ASNNGFVLMY
+536 ASKNGFVFMF
-546 DDELSSINLNLISDN
+546 DDEMSSTNLNLISDN
-561 EEFILYIKNRFGSIF
+561 EEFILYIKEKFGSIY

-585 AKDFSEFVK
+585 ARDFSESVK
-594 ELKRNYKVYQDV
+594 DLKRNYKVYQDV

-612 LKIKANASTKE
+612 LKIKTNASTKE
-623 IALEIFGEE
+623 IALEIFGED

>member
-10 KPDNFS
+10 KPNNFS
-16 SIIGQFYIKKIL
+16 NIIGQFYIKKIL
-28 LNSLENNM
+28 LNSLVNNM

-64 TNRINGDAC
+64 TNKINGDAC
-73 CVCKNCKLFSSSD
+73 CVCNNCKLFSSSD
-86 CMDIIELDAASNNGV
+86 CMDIIELDAASNNGI

-116 IFSKKVYI
+116 IFSKKIYI
-124 IDESHMLTNS
+124 IDEAHMLTNS

-147 KDVVFIFATT
+147 KNVVFIFATT

-175 EKIGKDVLKQF
+175 EKISNDVLKQF
-186 IHNIIR
+186 VHNIIT
-192 LENIKILP
+192 LENIKISS

-227 SNNEITSNDIR
+227 SNNEITANDIR

-249 INLIKLII
+249 INLVNLII
-257 NNDILNISVII
+257 NNDIINISLLI

-290 DKLFYIKSGSF
+290 DKLFHIKSGSLE
-301 DNLKILNEE
+301 NLKILNED
-310 NIDSFELSEK
+310 NINSFDLSEK
-320 QLLDLIE
+320 QLLSLIE

-334 QIKNNIDDKFFFELV
+334 QIKNNIDDKFFFELI
-349 ALNCVSYLNKNESNV
+349 ALNCVSYLNNNKSIV
-364 KKEIIMGNKP
+364 HKEITVENKP
-374 IKNINLS
+374 INNTNLS
-381 KTNIDSTIDN
+381 KANIDQSIDN
-391 EVQKNSPKIISN
+391 EVEKNAPKIISN
-403 ISTEELVCSN
+403 IDSEEIKCSN

-424 LENNFVQKDIFQQVN
+424 LENKVVQKDIFKQLNNQ
-439 DKPYSLKEVKID
+439 PYSLKEMKLEN
-451 SIIKP
+451 IIQN
-456 KNISEDK
+456 KNAAK
-463 EEKNNTLFKESSKK
+463 EEQDNTPTEETPKK

-489 VSLFSEIAFNN
+489 VLNFSEIAFNN
-500 NNEIKNKLNLVFD
+500 NNEIKAKLNLIFD
-513 NIRGTVPR
+513 NIRDTIPR

-536 ASNNGFVLMY
+536 ASNNGFVFMF
-546 DDELSSINLNLISDN
+546 DDEMSSTNLNLISDN
-561 EEFILYIKNRFGSIF
+561 EEFILYIKEKFGSIY

-585 AKDFSEFVK
+585 ARDFSESVK
-594 ELKRNYKVYQDV
+594 DLKRNYKVYQDV

-612 LKIKANASTKE
+612 LKIKTNASTKE
-623 IALEIFGEE
+623 IALEIFGED

>member
-10 KPDNFS
+10 KPNNFS
-16 SIIGQFYIKKIL
+16 NIIGQFYIKKIL
-28 LNSLENNM
+28 LNSLVNNM

-64 TNRINGDAC
+64 TNKINGDAC
-73 CVCKNCKLFSSSD
+73 CVCNNCKLFSSSD
-86 CMDIIELDAASNNGV
+86 CMDIIELDAASNNGI

-116 IFSKKVYI
+116 IFSKKIYI
-124 IDESHMLTNS
+124 IDEAHMLTNS

-147 KDVVFIFATT
+147 KNVVFIFATT
-157 EVNKIPLTILSRC
+157 EVNKIPLTIISRC

-175 EKIGKDVLKQF
+175 EKISNDVLKQF
-186 IHNIIR
+186 VHNIIT
-192 LENIKILP
+192 LENIKISS

-227 SNNEITSNDIR
+227 SNNEITANDIR

-249 INLIKLII
+249 INLVNLII
-257 NNDILNISVII
+257 NNDIINTSLLI

-290 DKLFYIKSGSF
+290 DKLFHIKSGSLE
-301 DNLKILNEE
+301 NLKILNED
-310 NIDSFELSEK
+310 NINSFDLSEK
-320 QLLDLIE
+320 QLLSLIE

-334 QIKNNIDDKFFFELV
+334 QIKNNIDDKFFFELI
-349 ALNCVSYLNKNESNV
+349 ALNCVSYLNNNKSIV
-364 KKEIIMGNKP
+364 HKEITVENKP
-374 IKNINLS
+374 INNTNLS
-381 KTNIDSTIDN
+381 KANIDQSIDN
-391 EVQKNSPKIISN
+391 EVEKNAPKIISN
-403 ISTEELVCSN
+403 IDSEEIKCSN

-424 LENNFVQKDIFQQVN
+424 LENKVVQKDIFKQLNNQ
-439 DKPYSLKEVKID
+439 PYSLKEMKLEN
-451 SIIKP
+451 IIQI
-456 KNISEDK
+456 KNAAK
-463 EEKNNTLFKESSKK
+463 EEQDNTPTEETPKK

-489 VSLFSEIAFNN
+489 VLNFSEIAFNN
-500 NNEIKNKLNLVFD
+500 NNEIKAKLNLIFD
-513 NIRGTVPR
+513 NIRDTIPR

-536 ASNNGFVLMY
+536 ASNNGFVFMF
-546 DDELSSINLNLISDN
+546 DDEMSSTNLNFISDN
-561 EEFILYIKNRFGSIF
+561 EEFILYIKEKFGSIY

-585 AKDFSEFVK
+585 ARDFSESVK
-594 ELKRNYKVYQDV
+594 DLKRNYKVYQDV

-612 LKIKANASTKE
+612 LKIKTNASTKE
-623 IALEIFGEE
+623 IALEIFGED

>member
-10 KPDNFS
+10 KPNNFS
-16 SIIGQFYIKKIL
+16 NIIGQFYIKKIL
-28 LNSLENNM
+28 LNSLVNNM

-64 TNRINGDAC
+64 TNKINGDAC
-73 CVCKNCKLFSSSD
+73 CVCNNCKLFSSSD
-86 CMDIIELDAASNNGV
+86 CMDIIELDAASNNGI

-116 IFSKKVYI
+116 IFSKKIYI
-124 IDESHMLTNS
+124 IDEAHMLTNS

-147 KDVVFIFATT
+147 KNVVFIFATT
-157 EVNKIPLTILSRC
+157 EVNKIPLTIISRC

-175 EKIGKDVLKQF
+175 EKISNDVLKQF
-186 IHNIIR
+186 VHNIIT
-192 LENIKILP
+192 LENIKISS

-227 SNNEITSNDIR
+227 SNNEITANDIR

-249 INLIKLII
+249 INLVNLII
-257 NNDILNISVII
+257 NNDIINTSLLI

-290 DKLFYIKSGSF
+290 DKLFHIKSGSLE
-301 DNLKILNEE
+301 NLKILNED
-310 NIDSFELSEK
+310 NINSFDLSEK
-320 QLLDLIE
+320 QLLSLIE

-334 QIKNNIDDKFFFELV
+334 QIKNNIDDKFFFELI
-349 ALNCVSYLNKNESNV
+349 ALNCVSYLNNNKSIV
-364 KKEIIMGNKP
+364 HKEITVENKP
-374 IKNINLS
+374 INNTNLS
-381 KTNIDSTIDN
+381 KANIDQSIDN
-391 EVQKNSPKIISN
+391 EVEKNAPKIISN
-403 ISTEELVCSN
+403 IDSEEIKCSN

-424 LENNFVQKDIFQQVN
+424 LENKVVQKDIFKQLNNQ
-439 DKPYSLKEVKID
+439 PYSLKEMKLEN
-451 SIIKP
+451 IIQN
-456 KNISEDK
+456 KNAAK
-463 EEKNNTLFKESSKK
+463 EEQDNTPTEETPKK

-489 VSLFSEIAFNN
+489 VLNFSEIAFNN
-500 NNEIKNKLNLVFD
+500 NNEIKAKLNLIFD
-513 NIRGTVPR
+513 KIRDTIPR

-536 ASNNGFVLMY
+536 ASNNGFVFMF
-546 DDELSSINLNLISDN
+546 DDEMSSTNLNFISDN
-561 EEFILYIKNRFGSIF
+561 EEFILYIKEKFGSIY

-585 AKDFSEFVK
+585 ARDFSESVK
-594 ELKRNYKVYQDV
+594 DLKRNYKVYQDV

-612 LKIKANASTKE
+612 LKIKTNASTKE
-623 IALEIFGEE
+623 IALEIFGED

>member
-10 KPDNFS
+10 KPNNFS
-16 SIIGQFYIKKIL
+16 NIIGQFYIKKIL
-28 LNSLENNM
+28 LNSLVNNM

-64 TNRINGDAC
+64 TNKINGDAC
-73 CVCKNCKLFSSSD
+73 CVCNNCKLFSSSD
-86 CMDIIELDAASNNGV
+86 CMDIIELDAASNNGI

-116 IFSKKVYI
+116 IFSKKIYI
-124 IDESHMLTNS
+124 IDEAHMLTNS

-147 KDVVFIFATT
+147 KNVVFIFATT
-157 EVNKIPLTILSRC
+157 EVNKIPLTIISRC

-175 EKIGKDVLKQF
+175 EKISNDVLKQF
-186 IHNIIR
+186 VHNIIT
-192 LENIKILP
+192 LENIKISS

-227 SNNEITSNDIR
+227 SNNEITANDIR

-249 INLIKLII
+249 INLVNLII
-257 NNDILNISVII
+257 NNDIINISLLI
-268 NKYEL
+268 NKYEF

-290 DKLFYIKSGSF
+290 DKLFHIKSGSLE
-301 DNLKILNEE
+301 NLKILNED
-310 NIDSFELSEK
+310 NINSFDLSEK
-320 QLLDLIE
+320 QLLSLIE

-334 QIKNNIDDKFFFELV
+334 QIKNNIDDKFFFELI
-349 ALNCVSYLNKNESNV
+349 ALNCVSYLNNNKSIV
-364 KKEIIMGNKP
+364 HKEITVENKP
-374 IKNINLS
+374 INNTNLS
-381 KTNIDSTIDN
+381 KANIDQSIDN
-391 EVQKNSPKIISN
+391 EVEKNAPKIISN
-403 ISTEELVCSN
+403 IDSEEIKCSN

-424 LENNFVQKDIFQQVN
+424 LENKVVQKDIFKQLNNQ
-439 DKPYSLKEVKID
+439 PYSLKEMKLEN
-451 SIIKP
+451 IIQN
-456 KNISEDK
+456 KNATK
-463 EEKNNTLFKESSKK
+463 EEQDNTPTEETPKK

-489 VSLFSEIAFNN
+489 VLNFSEIAFNN
-500 NNEIKNKLNLVFD
+500 NNEIKAKLNLIFD
-513 NIRGTVPR
+513 KIRDTIPR

-536 ASNNGFVLMY
+536 ASNNGFVFMF
-546 DDELSSINLNLISDN
+546 DDEMSSTNLNLISDN
-561 EEFILYIKNRFGSIF
+561 EEFILYIKEKFGSIY

-585 AKDFSEFVK
+585 ARDFSESVK
-594 ELKRNYKVYQDV
+594 DLKRNYKVYQDV

-612 LKIKANASTKE
+612 LKIKTNASTKE
-623 IALEIFGEE
+623 IALEIFGED

>member
-16 SIIGQFYIKKIL
+16 NIIGQFYIKKIL
-28 LNSLENNM
+28 LNSLINNM

-64 TNRINGDAC
+64 TNKINGDAC

-110 TKFIPN
+110 TKFVPSV
-116 IFSKKVYI
+116 FSKKVYI

-147 KDVVFIFATT
+147 KNVVFIFATT

-186 IHNIIR
+186 IHNIIK
-192 LENIKILP
+192 LENIKISP

-227 SNNEITSNDIR
+227 SNNEIKSNDIR
-238 EIFGLLDTKSK
+238 EIFGLLDIKSK
-249 INLIKLII
+249 MNLIELII
-257 NNDILNISVII
+257 SNDILNISLLI
-268 NKYEL
+268 NKYES

-301 DNLKILNEE
+301 ENLKILNEE
-310 NIDSFELSEK
+310 NIDNFKLNEK
-320 QLLDLIE
+320 QLLSLIE

-349 ALNCVSYLNKNESNV
+349 LLNCVSYLNNKS
-364 KKEIIMGNKP
+364 IIDKDIKMENKTVE
-374 IKNINLS
+374 NINLL
-381 KTNIDSTIDN
+381 KKNIDSKIDN

-403 ISTEELVCSN
+403 IGTEELVCSN
-413 VKFENVVTSRK
+413 VRFEDVVTSRK
-424 LENNFVQKDIFQQVN
+424 LENNEVQKDILKQVN
-439 DKPYSLKEVKID
+439 TKPYSLKEVKID
-451 SIIKP
+451 NIINS
-456 KNISEDK
+456 KNLFEDK
-463 EEKNNTLFKESSKK
+463 KEKNNTLFEEPSKK

-500 NNEIKNKLNLVFD
+500 DNEIKTRLNLIFD

-561 EEFILYIKNRFGSIF
+561 EEFILYIKNRFGSIY

-585 AKDFSEFVK
+585 AKDFSESVK

>member
-10 KPDNFS
+10 KPNNFS
-16 SIIGQFYIKKIL
+16 NIIGQFYIKKIL
-28 LNSLENNM
+28 LNSLVNNM

-64 TNRINGDAC
+64 TNKINGDAC
-73 CVCKNCKLFSSSD
+73 CVCNNCKLFSSSD
-86 CMDIIELDAASNNGV
+86 CMDIIELDAASNNGI

-116 IFSKKVYI
+116 IFSKKIYI
-124 IDESHMLTNS
+124 IDEAHMLTNS

-147 KDVVFIFATT
+147 KNVVFIFATT
-157 EVNKIPLTILSRC
+157 EVNKIPLTIISRC

-175 EKIGKDVLKQF
+175 EKISNDVLKQF
-186 IHNIIR
+186 VHNIIT
-192 LENIKILP
+192 LENIKISS

-227 SNNEITSNDIR
+227 SNNEITANDIR
-238 EIFGLLDTKSK
+238 EIFGLLDTRSK
-249 INLIKLII
+249 INLVNLII
-257 NNDILNISVII
+257 NNDIINISLLI
-268 NKYEL
+268 NKYEF

-290 DKLFYIKSGSF
+290 DKLFHIKSGSLE
-301 DNLKILNEE
+301 NLKILNED
-310 NIDSFELSEK
+310 NINSFDLSEK
-320 QLLDLIE
+320 QLLSLIE

-334 QIKNNIDDKFFFELV
+334 QIKNNIDDKFFFELI
-349 ALNCVSYLNKNESNV
+349 ALNCVSYLNNNKSIV
-364 KKEIIMGNKP
+364 HKEITVENKS
-374 IKNINLS
+374 INNTNLS
-381 KTNIDSTIDN
+381 KANIDQSIDN
-391 EVQKNSPKIISN
+391 EVEKNAPKIISN
-403 ISTEELVCSN
+403 IDSEEIKCSN

-424 LENNFVQKDIFQQVN
+424 LENKVVQKDIFKQLNNQ
-439 DKPYSLKEVKID
+439 PYSLKEMKLEN
-451 SIIKP
+451 IIQN
-456 KNISEDK
+456 KNAAK
-463 EEKNNTLFKESSKK
+463 EEQDNTPTEETPKK

-489 VSLFSEIAFNN
+489 VLNFSEIAFNN
-500 NNEIKNKLNLVFD
+500 NNEIKAKLNLIFD
-513 NIRGTVPR
+513 KIRDTIPR

-536 ASNNGFVLMY
+536 ASNNGFVFMF
-546 DDELSSINLNLISDN
+546 DDEMSSTNLNLISDN
-561 EEFILYIKNRFGSIF
+561 EEFILYIKEKFGSIY

-585 AKDFSEFVK
+585 ARDFSESVK
-594 ELKRNYKVYQDV
+594 DLKRNYKVYQDV

-612 LKIKANASTKE
+612 LKIKTNASTKE
-623 IALEIFGEE
+623 IALEIFGED

>member
-10 KPDNFS
+10 KPNNFS
-16 SIIGQFYIKKIL
+16 NIIGQFYIKKIL
-28 LNSLENNM
+28 LNSLVNNM

-64 TNRINGDAC
+64 TNKINGDAC
-73 CVCKNCKLFSSSD
+73 CVCNNCKLFSSSD
-86 CMDIIELDAASNNGV
+86 CMDIIELDAASNNGI

-116 IFSKKVYI
+116 IFSKKIYI
-124 IDESHMLTNS
+124 IDEAHMLTNS

-147 KDVVFIFATT
+147 KNVVFIFATT
-157 EVNKIPLTILSRC
+157 EVNKIPLTIISRC

-175 EKIGKDVLKQF
+175 EKISNDVLKQF
-186 IHNIIR
+186 VHNIIT
-192 LENIKILP
+192 LENIKISS

-227 SNNEITSNDIR
+227 SNNEITANDIR

-249 INLIKLII
+249 INLVNLII
-257 NNDILNISVII
+257 NNDIINISLLI

-290 DKLFYIKSGSF
+290 DKLFHIKSGSLE
-301 DNLKILNEE
+301 NLKILNED
-310 NIDSFELSEK
+310 NINSFDLSEK
-320 QLLDLIE
+320 QLLSLIE

-334 QIKNNIDDKFFFELV
+334 QIKNNIDDKFFFELI
-349 ALNCVSYLNKNESNV
+349 ALNCVSYLNNNKSIV
-364 KKEIIMGNKP
+364 HKEITVENKP
-374 IKNINLS
+374 INNTNLS
-381 KTNIDSTIDN
+381 KANIDQSIDN
-391 EVQKNSPKIISN
+391 EVEKNAPKIISN
-403 ISTEELVCSN
+403 IDSEEIKCSN

-424 LENNFVQKDIFQQVN
+424 LENKVVQKDIFKQLNNQ
-439 DKPYSLKEVKID
+439 PYSLKEMKLEN
-451 SIIKP
+451 IIQN
-456 KNISEDK
+456 KNATK
-463 EEKNNTLFKESSKK
+463 EEQDNTPTEETPKK

-489 VSLFSEIAFNN
+489 VLNFSEIAFNN
-500 NNEIKNKLNLVFD
+500 NNEIKAKLNLIFD
-513 NIRGTVPR
+513 NIRDTIPR

-536 ASNNGFVLMY
+536 ASNNGFVFMF
-546 DDELSSINLNLISDN
+546 DDEMSSTNLNLISDN
-561 EEFILYIKNRFGSIF
+561 EEFILYIKEKFGSIY

-585 AKDFSEFVK
+585 ARDFSESVK
-594 ELKRNYKVYQDV
+594 DLKRNYKVYQDV

-612 LKIKANASTKE
+612 LKIKTNASTKE
-623 IALEIFGEE
+623 IALEIFGED

>member
-10 KPDNFS
+10 KPNNFS
-16 SIIGQFYIKKIL
+16 NIIGQFYIKKIL
-28 LNSLENNM
+28 LNSLVNNM

-64 TNRINGDAC
+64 TNKINGDAC
-73 CVCKNCKLFSSSD
+73 CVCNNCKLFSSSD
-86 CMDIIELDAASNNGV
+86 CMDIIELDAASNNGI

-116 IFSKKVYI
+116 IFSKKIYI
-124 IDESHMLTNS
+124 IDEAHMLTNS

-147 KDVVFIFATT
+147 KNVVFIFATT
-157 EVNKIPLTILSRC
+157 EVNKIPLTIISRC

-175 EKIGKDVLKQF
+175 EKISNDVLKQF
-186 IHNIIR
+186 VHNIIT
-192 LENIKILP
+192 LENIKISS

-227 SNNEITSNDIR
+227 SNNEITANDIR
-238 EIFGLLDTKSK
+238 EIFGLLDTRSK
-249 INLIKLII
+249 INLVNLII
-257 NNDILNISVII
+257 NNDIINISLLI

-290 DKLFYIKSGSF
+290 DKLFHIKSGSLE
-301 DNLKILNEE
+301 NLKILNED
-310 NIDSFELSEK
+310 NINSFDLSEK
-320 QLLDLIE
+320 QLLSLIE

-334 QIKNNIDDKFFFELV
+334 QIKNNIDDKFFFELI
-349 ALNCVSYLNKNESNV
+349 ALNCVSYLNNNKSIV
-364 KKEIIMGNKP
+364 HKEITVENKP
-374 IKNINLS
+374 INNTNLS
-381 KTNIDSTIDN
+381 KANIDQSIDN
-391 EVQKNSPKIISN
+391 EVEKNAPKIISN
-403 ISTEELVCSN
+403 IDSEEIKCSN

-424 LENNFVQKDIFQQVN
+424 LENKVVQKDIFKQLNNQ
-439 DKPYSLKEVKID
+439 PYSLKEMKLEN
-451 SIIKP
+451 IIQN
-456 KNISEDK
+456 KNAAK
-463 EEKNNTLFKESSKK
+463 EEQDNTPTEETPKK

-489 VSLFSEIAFNN
+489 VLNFSEIAFNN
-500 NNEIKNKLNLVFD
+500 NNEIKAKLNLIFD
-513 NIRGTVPR
+513 KIRDTIPR

-536 ASNNGFVLMY
+536 ASNNGFVFMF
-546 DDELSSINLNLISDN
+546 DDEMSSTNLNLISDN
-561 EEFILYIKNRFGSIF
+561 EEFILYIKEKFGSIY

-585 AKDFSEFVK
+585 ARDFSESVK
-594 ELKRNYKVYQDV
+594 DLKRNYKVYQDV

-612 LKIKANASTKE
+612 LKIKTNASTKE
-623 IALEIFGEE
+623 IALEIFGED

>member
-10 KPDNFS
+10 KPNNFS
-16 SIIGQFYIKKIL
+16 NIIGQFYIKKIL
-28 LNSLENNM
+28 LNSLVNNM

-64 TNRINGDAC
+64 TNKINGDAC
-73 CVCKNCKLFSSSD
+73 CVCNNCKLFSSSD
-86 CMDIIELDAASNNGV
+86 CMDIIELDAASNNGI

-116 IFSKKVYI
+116 IFSKKIYI
-124 IDESHMLTNS
+124 IDEAHMLTNS

-147 KDVVFIFATT
+147 KNVVFIFATT
-157 EVNKIPLTILSRC
+157 EVNKIPLTIISRC

-175 EKIGKDVLKQF
+175 EKISNDVLKQF
-186 IHNIIR
+186 VHNIIT
-192 LENIKILP
+192 LENIKISS

-227 SNNEITSNDIR
+227 SNNEITANDIR

-249 INLIKLII
+249 INLVNLII
-257 NNDILNISVII
+257 NNDIINISLLI

-290 DKLFYIKSGSF
+290 DKLFHIKSGSLE
-301 DNLKILNEE
+301 NLKILNED
-310 NIDSFELSEK
+310 NINSFDLSEK
-320 QLLDLIE
+320 QLLSLIE

-334 QIKNNIDDKFFFELV
+334 QIKNNIDDKFFFELI
-349 ALNCVSYLNKNESNV
+349 ALNCVSYLNNNKSIV
-364 KKEIIMGNKP
+364 HKEITVENKP
-374 IKNINLS
+374 INNTNLS
-381 KTNIDSTIDN
+381 KANIDQSIDN
-391 EVQKNSPKIISN
+391 EVEKNAPKIISN
-403 ISTEELVCSN
+403 IDSEEIKCSN

-424 LENNFVQKDIFQQVN
+424 LENKVVQKDIFQQLN
-439 DKPYSLKEVKID
+439 NQPYSLKEMKLEN
-451 SIIKP
+451 IIQN
-456 KNISEDK
+456 KNAAK
-463 EEKNNTLFKESSKK
+463 EEQDNTPTEETPKK

-489 VSLFSEIAFNN
+489 VLNFSEIAFNN
-500 NNEIKNKLNLVFD
+500 NNEIKAKLNLIFD
-513 NIRGTVPR
+513 NIRDTIPR

-536 ASNNGFVLMY
+536 ASNNGFVFMF
-546 DDELSSINLNLISDN
+546 DDEMSSTNLNLISDN
-561 EEFILYIKNRFGSIF
+561 EEFILYIKEKFGSIY

-585 AKDFSEFVK
+585 ARDFSESVK
-594 ELKRNYKVYQDV
+594 DLKRNYKVYQDV

-612 LKIKANASTKE
+612 LKIKTNASTKE
-623 IALEIFGEE
+623 IALEIFGED

>member
-10 KPDNFS
+10 KPNNFS
-16 SIIGQFYIKKIL
+16 NIIGQFYIKKIL
-28 LNSLENNM
+28 LNSLVNNM

-64 TNRINGDAC
+64 TNKINGDAC
-73 CVCKNCKLFSSSD
+73 CVCNNCKLFSSSD
-86 CMDIIELDAASNNGV
+86 CMDIIELDAASNNGI

-116 IFSKKVYI
+116 IFSKKIYI
-124 IDESHMLTNS
+124 IDEAHMLTNS

-147 KDVVFIFATT
+147 KNVVFIFATT
-157 EVNKIPLTILSRC
+157 EVNKIPLTIISRC

-175 EKIGKDVLKQF
+175 EKISNDVLKQF
-186 IHNIIR
+186 VHNIIT
-192 LENIKILP
+192 LENIKISS

-227 SNNEITSNDIR
+227 SNNEITANDIR
-238 EIFGLLDTKSK
+238 EIFGLLDTRSK
-249 INLIKLII
+249 INLVNLII
-257 NNDILNISVII
+257 NNDIINISLLI
-268 NKYEL
+268 NKYEF

-290 DKLFYIKSGSF
+290 DKLFHIKSGSLE
-301 DNLKILNEE
+301 NLKILNED
-310 NIDSFELSEK
+310 NINSFDLSEK
-320 QLLDLIE
+320 QLLSLIE

-334 QIKNNIDDKFFFELV
+334 QIKNNIDDKFFFELI
-349 ALNCVSYLNKNESNV
+349 ALNCVSYLNNNKSIV
-364 KKEIIMGNKP
+364 QKEITVENKP
-374 IKNINLS
+374 INNTNLS
-381 KTNIDSTIDN
+381 KANIDQSIDN
-391 EVQKNSPKIISN
+391 EVEKNAPKIISN
-403 ISTEELVCSN
+403 IDSEEIKCSN

-424 LENNFVQKDIFQQVN
+424 LENKVVQKDIFKQLNNQ
-439 DKPYSLKEVKID
+439 PYSLKEMKLEN
-451 SIIKP
+451 IIQN
-456 KNISEDK
+456 KNAAK
-463 EEKNNTLFKESSKK
+463 EEQDNTPTEETPKK

-489 VSLFSEIAFNN
+489 VLNFSEIAFNN
-500 NNEIKNKLNLVFD
+500 NNEIKAKLNLIFD
-513 NIRGTVPR
+513 KIRDTIPR

-536 ASNNGFVLMY
+536 ASNNGFVFMF
-546 DDELSSINLNLISDN
+546 DDEMSSTNLNLISDN
-561 EEFILYIKNRFGSIF
+561 EEFILYIKEKFGSIY

-585 AKDFSEFVK
+585 ARDFSESVK
-594 ELKRNYKVYQDV
+594 DLKRNYKVYQDV

-612 LKIKANASTKE
+612 LKIKTNASTKE
-623 IALEIFGEE
+623 IALEIFGED

>member
-10 KPDNFS
+10 KPNNFS
-16 SIIGQFYIKKIL
+16 NIIGQFYIKKIL
-28 LNSLENNM
+28 LNSLVNNM

-64 TNRINGDAC
+64 TNKINGDAC
-73 CVCKNCKLFSSSD
+73 CVCNNCKLFSSSD
-86 CMDIIELDAASNNGV
+86 CMDIIELDAASNNGI

-116 IFSKKVYI
+116 IFSKKIYI
-124 IDESHMLTNS
+124 IDEAHMLTNS

-147 KDVVFIFATT
+147 KNVVFIFATT
-157 EVNKIPLTILSRC
+157 EVNKIPLTIISRC

-175 EKIGKDVLKQF
+175 EKISNDVLKQF
-186 IHNIIR
+186 VHNIIT
-192 LENIKILP
+192 LENIKISS

-227 SNNEITSNDIR
+227 SNNEITANDIR
-238 EIFGLLDTKSK
+238 EIFGLLDTRSK
-249 INLIKLII
+249 INLVNLII
-257 NNDILNISVII
+257 NNDIINTSLLI

-290 DKLFYIKSGSF
+290 DKLFHIKSGSLE
-301 DNLKILNEE
+301 NLKILNED
-310 NIDSFELSEK
+310 NINSFDLSEK
-320 QLLDLIE
+320 QLLSLIE

-334 QIKNNIDDKFFFELV
+334 QIKNNIDDKFFFELI
-349 ALNCVSYLNKNESNV
+349 ALNCVSYLNNNKSIV
-364 KKEIIMGNKP
+364 HKEITVENKP
-374 IKNINLS
+374 INNTNLS
-381 KTNIDSTIDN
+381 KANIDQSIDN
-391 EVQKNSPKIISN
+391 EVEKNAPKIISN
-403 ISTEELVCSN
+403 IDSEEIKCSN

-424 LENNFVQKDIFQQVN
+424 LENKVVQKDIFKQLNNQ
-439 DKPYSLKEVKID
+439 PYSLKEMKLEN
-451 SIIKP
+451 IIQN
-456 KNISEDK
+456 KNAAK
-463 EEKNNTLFKESSKK
+463 EEQDNTPTEETPKK

-489 VSLFSEIAFNN
+489 VLNFSEIAFNN
-500 NNEIKNKLNLVFD
+500 NNEIKAKLNLIFD
-513 NIRGTVPR
+513 KIRDTIPR

-536 ASNNGFVLMY
+536 ASNNGFVFMF
-546 DDELSSINLNLISDN
+546 DDEMSSTNLNLISDN
-561 EEFILYIKNRFGSIF
+561 EEFILYIKEKFGSIY

-585 AKDFSEFVK
+585 ARDFSESVK
-594 ELKRNYKVYQDV
+594 DLKRNYKVYQDV

-612 LKIKANASTKE
+612 LKIKTNASTKE
-623 IALEIFGEE
+623 IALEIFGED

>member
-1 MNKTLYRKY
+1 
-10 KPDNFS
+10 
-16 SIIGQFYIKKIL
+16 
-28 LNSLENNM
+28 M

-64 TNRINGDAC
+64 TNKINGDAC
-73 CVCKNCKLFSSSD
+73 CVCNNCKLFSSSD
-86 CMDIIELDAASNNGV
+86 CMDIIELDAASNNGI

-116 IFSKKVYI
+116 IFSKKIYI
-124 IDESHMLTNS
+124 IDEAHMLTNS

-147 KDVVFIFATT
+147 KNVVFIFATT

-175 EKIGKDVLKQF
+175 EKISNDVLKQF
-186 IHNIIR
+186 VHNIIT
-192 LENIKILP
+192 LENIKISS

-227 SNNEITSNDIR
+227 SNNEITANDIR

-249 INLIKLII
+249 INLVNLII
-257 NNDILNISVII
+257 NNDIINISLLI

-290 DKLFYIKSGSF
+290 DKLFHIKSGSLE
-301 DNLKILNEE
+301 NLKILNED
-310 NIDSFELSEK
+310 NINSFDLSEK
-320 QLLDLIE
+320 QLLSLIE

-334 QIKNNIDDKFFFELV
+334 QIKNNIDDKFFFELI
-349 ALNCVSYLNKNESNV
+349 ALNCVSYLNNNKSIV
-364 KKEIIMGNKP
+364 HKEITVENKP
-374 IKNINLS
+374 INNTNLS
-381 KTNIDSTIDN
+381 KANIDQSIDN
-391 EVQKNSPKIISN
+391 EVEKNAPKIISN
-403 ISTEELVCSN
+403 IDSEEIKCSN

-424 LENNFVQKDIFQQVN
+424 LENKVVQKDIFQQLN
-439 DKPYSLKEVKID
+439 NQPYSLKEMKLEN
-451 SIIKP
+451 IIQN
-456 KNISEDK
+456 KNAPK
-463 EEKNNTLFKESSKK
+463 EEQDNTPIEETPKK

-489 VSLFSEIAFNN
+489 VLNFSEIAFNN
-500 NNEIKNKLNLVFD
+500 NNEIKAKLNLIFD
-513 NIRGTVPR
+513 NIRDTIPR

-536 ASNNGFVLMY
+536 ASNNGFVFMF
-546 DDELSSINLNLISDN
+546 DDEMSSTNLNLISDN
-561 EEFILYIKNRFGSIF
+561 EEFILYIKEKFGSVY

-585 AKDFSEFVK
+585 ARDFSESVK
-594 ELKRNYKVYQDV
+594 DLKRNYKVYQDV

-612 LKIKANASTKE
+612 LKIKTNASTKE
-623 IALEIFGEE
+623 IALEIFGED

>member
-10 KPDNFS
+10 KPNNFS
-16 SIIGQFYIKKIL
+16 NIIGQFYIKKIL
-28 LNSLENNM
+28 LNSLVNNM

-64 TNRINGDAC
+64 TNKINGDAC
-73 CVCKNCKLFSSSD
+73 CVCNNCKLFSSSD
-86 CMDIIELDAASNNGV
+86 CMDIIELDAASNNGI

-116 IFSKKVYI
+116 IFSKKIYI
-124 IDESHMLTNS
+124 IDEAHMLTNS

-147 KDVVFIFATT
+147 KNVVFIFATT
-157 EVNKIPLTILSRC
+157 EVNKIPLTIISRC

-175 EKIGKDVLKQF
+175 EKISNDVLKQF
-186 IHNIIR
+186 VHNIIT
-192 LENIKILP
+192 LENIKISS

-227 SNNEITSNDIR
+227 SNNEITANDIR

-249 INLIKLII
+249 INLVNLII
-257 NNDILNISVII
+257 NNDIINISLLI

-290 DKLFYIKSGSF
+290 DKLFHIKSGSLE
-301 DNLKILNEE
+301 NLKILNED
-310 NIDSFELSEK
+310 NINSFDLSEK
-320 QLLDLIE
+320 QLLSLIE

-334 QIKNNIDDKFFFELV
+334 QIKNNIDDKFFFELI
-349 ALNCVSYLNKNESNV
+349 ALNCVSYLNNNKSIV
-364 KKEIIMGNKP
+364 HKEITVENKP
-374 IKNINLS
+374 INNTNLS
-381 KTNIDSTIDN
+381 KANIDQSIDN
-391 EVQKNSPKIISN
+391 EVEKNAPKIISN
-403 ISTEELVCSN
+403 IDSEEIKCSN

-424 LENNFVQKDIFQQVN
+424 LENKVVQKDIFKQLNNQ
-439 DKPYSLKEVKID
+439 PYSLKEMKLEN
-451 SIIKP
+451 IIQN
-456 KNISEDK
+456 KNAAK
-463 EEKNNTLFKESSKK
+463 EEQDNTPTEETPKK

-489 VSLFSEIAFNN
+489 VLNFSEIAFNN
-500 NNEIKNKLNLVFD
+500 NNEIKAKLNLIFD
-513 NIRGTVPR
+513 KIRDTIPR

-536 ASNNGFVLMY
+536 ASNNGFVFMF
-546 DDELSSINLNLISDN
+546 DDEMSSTNLNLISDN
-561 EEFILYIKNRFGSIF
+561 EEFILYIKEKFGSIY

-585 AKDFSEFVK
+585 ARDFSESVK
-594 ELKRNYKVYQDV
+594 DLKRNYKVYQDV

-612 LKIKANASTKE
+612 LKIKTNASTKE
-623 IALEIFGEE
+623 IALEIFGED

>member
-10 KPDNFS
+10 KPNNFS
-16 SIIGQFYIKKIL
+16 NIIGQFYIKKIL
-28 LNSLENNM
+28 LNSLVNNM

-64 TNRINGDAC
+64 TNKINGDAC
-73 CVCKNCKLFSSSD
+73 CVCNNCKLFSSSD
-86 CMDIIELDAASNNGV
+86 CMDIIELDAASNNGI

-116 IFSKKVYI
+116 IFSKKIYI
-124 IDESHMLTNS
+124 IDEAHMLTNS

-147 KDVVFIFATT
+147 KNVVFIFATT

-175 EKIGKDVLKQF
+175 EKISNDVLKQF
-186 IHNIIR
+186 VHNIIT
-192 LENIKILP
+192 LENIKISS

-227 SNNEITSNDIR
+227 SNNEITANDIR

-249 INLIKLII
+249 INLVNLII
-257 NNDILNISVII
+257 NNDIINISLLI
-268 NKYEL
+268 NKYEF

-290 DKLFYIKSGSF
+290 DKLFHIKSGSLE
-301 DNLKILNEE
+301 NLKILNED
-310 NIDSFELSEK
+310 NINSFDLSEK
-320 QLLDLIE
+320 QLLSLIE

-334 QIKNNIDDKFFFELV
+334 QIKNNIDDKFFFELI
-349 ALNCVSYLNKNESNV
+349 ALNCVSYLNNNKSIV
-364 KKEIIMGNKP
+364 HKEITVENKP
-374 IKNINLS
+374 INNTNLS
-381 KTNIDSTIDN
+381 KANIDQSIDN
-391 EVQKNSPKIISN
+391 EVEKNAPKIISN
-403 ISTEELVCSN
+403 IDSEEIKCSN

-424 LENNFVQKDIFQQVN
+424 LENKVVQKDIFKQLNNQ
-439 DKPYSLKEVKID
+439 PYSLKEMKLEN
-451 SIIKP
+451 IIQN
-456 KNISEDK
+456 KNATK
-463 EEKNNTLFKESSKK
+463 EEQDNTPTEETPKK

-489 VSLFSEIAFNN
+489 VLNFSEIAFNN
-500 NNEIKNKLNLVFD
+500 NNEIKAKLNLIFD
-513 NIRGTVPR
+513 KIRDTIPR

-536 ASNNGFVLMY
+536 ASNNGFVFMF
-546 DDELSSINLNLISDN
+546 DDEMSSTNLNLISDN
-561 EEFILYIKNRFGSIF
+561 EEFILYIKEKFGSIY

-585 AKDFSEFVK
+585 ARDFSESVK
-594 ELKRNYKVYQDV
+594 DLKRNYKVYQDV

-612 LKIKANASTKE
+612 LKIKTNASTKE
-623 IALEIFGEE
+623 IALEIFGED

>member
-10 KPDNFS
+10 KPNNFS
-16 SIIGQFYIKKIL
+16 NIIGQFYIKKIL
-28 LNSLENNM
+28 LNSLVNNM

-64 TNRINGDAC
+64 TNKINGDAC
-73 CVCKNCKLFSSSD
+73 CVCNNCKLFSSSD
-86 CMDIIELDAASNNGV
+86 CMDIIELDAASNNGI

-116 IFSKKVYI
+116 IFSKKIYI
-124 IDESHMLTNS
+124 IDEAHMLTNS

-147 KDVVFIFATT
+147 KNVVFIFATT
-157 EVNKIPLTILSRC
+157 EVNKIPLTIISRC

-175 EKIGKDVLKQF
+175 EKISNDVLKQF
-186 IHNIIR
+186 VHNIIT
-192 LENIKILP
+192 LENIKISS

-227 SNNEITSNDIR
+227 SNNEITANDIR

-249 INLIKLII
+249 INLVNLII
-257 NNDILNISVII
+257 NNDIINISLLI
-268 NKYEL
+268 NKYEF

-290 DKLFYIKSGSF
+290 DKLFHIKSGSLE
-301 DNLKILNEE
+301 NLKILNED
-310 NIDSFELSEK
+310 NINSFDLSEK
-320 QLLDLIE
+320 QLLSLIE

-334 QIKNNIDDKFFFELV
+334 QIKNNIDDKFFFELI
-349 ALNCVSYLNKNESNV
+349 ALNCVSYLNNNKSIV
-364 KKEIIMGNKP
+364 HKEITVENKP
-374 IKNINLS
+374 INNTNLS
-381 KTNIDSTIDN
+381 KANIDQSIDN
-391 EVQKNSPKIISN
+391 EVEKNAPKIISN
-403 ISTEELVCSN
+403 IDSEEIKCSN

-424 LENNFVQKDIFQQVN
+424 LENKVVQKDIFKQLNNQ
-439 DKPYSLKEVKID
+439 PYSLKEMKLEN
-451 SIIKP
+451 IIQN
-456 KNISEDK
+456 KNAAK
-463 EEKNNTLFKESSKK
+463 EEQDNTPTEETPKK

-489 VSLFSEIAFNN
+489 VLNFSEIAFNN
-500 NNEIKNKLNLVFD
+500 NNEIKAKLNLIFD
-513 NIRGTVPR
+513 KIRDTIPR

-536 ASNNGFVLMY
+536 ASNNGFVFMF
-546 DDELSSINLNLISDN
+546 DDEMSSTNLNFISDN
-561 EEFILYIKNRFGSIF
+561 EEFILYIKEKFGSIY

-585 AKDFSEFVK
+585 ARDFSESVK
-594 ELKRNYKVYQDV
+594 DLKRNYKVYQDV

-612 LKIKANASTKE
+612 LKIKTNASTKE
-623 IALEIFGEE
+623 IALEIFGED

>member
-10 KPDNFS
+10 KPNNFS
-16 SIIGQFYIKKIL
+16 NIIGQFYIKKIL
-28 LNSLENNM
+28 LNSLVNNM

-64 TNRINGDAC
+64 TNKINGDAC
-73 CVCKNCKLFSSSD
+73 CVCNNCKLFSSSD
-86 CMDIIELDAASNNGV
+86 CMDIIELDAASNNGI

-116 IFSKKVYI
+116 IFSKKIYI
-124 IDESHMLTNS
+124 IDEAHMLTNS

-147 KDVVFIFATT
+147 KNVVFIFATT
-157 EVNKIPLTILSRC
+157 EVNKIPLTIISRC

-175 EKIGKDVLKQF
+175 EKISNDVLKQF
-186 IHNIIR
+186 VHNIIT
-192 LENIKILP
+192 LENIKISS

-227 SNNEITSNDIR
+227 SNNEITANDIR

-249 INLIKLII
+249 INLVNLII
-257 NNDILNISVII
+257 NNDIINISLLI
-268 NKYEL
+268 NKYEF

-290 DKLFYIKSGSF
+290 DKLFHIKSGSLE
-301 DNLKILNEE
+301 NLKILNED
-310 NIDSFELSEK
+310 NINSFDLSEK
-320 QLLDLIE
+320 QLLSLIE

-334 QIKNNIDDKFFFELV
+334 QIKNNIDDKFFFELI
-349 ALNCVSYLNKNESNV
+349 ALNCVSYLNNNKSIV
-364 KKEIIMGNKP
+364 HKEITVENKP
-374 IKNINLS
+374 INNTNLS
-381 KTNIDSTIDN
+381 KANIDQSIDN
-391 EVQKNSPKIISN
+391 EVEKNAPKIISN
-403 ISTEELVCSN
+403 IDSEEIKCSN

-424 LENNFVQKDIFQQVN
+424 LENKVVQKDIFQQLN
-439 DKPYSLKEVKID
+439 NQPYSLKEMKLEN
-451 SIIKP
+451 IIQN
-456 KNISEDK
+456 KNAAK
-463 EEKNNTLFKESSKK
+463 EEQDNTPTEETPKK

-489 VSLFSEIAFNN
+489 VLNFSEIAFNN
-500 NNEIKNKLNLVFD
+500 NNEIKAKLNLIFD
-513 NIRGTVPR
+513 KIRDTIPR

-536 ASNNGFVLMY
+536 ASNNGFVFMF
-546 DDELSSINLNLISDN
+546 DDEMSSTNLNLISDN
-561 EEFILYIKNRFGSIF
+561 EEFILYIKEKFGSIY

-585 AKDFSEFVK
+585 ARDFSESVK
-594 ELKRNYKVYQDV
+594 DLKRNYKVYQDV

-612 LKIKANASTKE
+612 LKIKTNASTKE
-623 IALEIFGEE
+623 IALEIFGED

>member
-10 KPDNFS
+10 KPNNFS
-16 SIIGQFYIKKIL
+16 NIIGQFYIKKIL
-28 LNSLENNM
+28 LNSLVNNM

-64 TNRINGDAC
+64 TNKINGDAC
-73 CVCKNCKLFSSSD
+73 CVCNNCKLFSSSD
-86 CMDIIELDAASNNGV
+86 CMDIIELDAASNNGI

-116 IFSKKVYI
+116 IFSKKIYI
-124 IDESHMLTNS
+124 IDEAHMLTNS

-147 KDVVFIFATT
+147 KNVVFIFATT

-175 EKIGKDVLKQF
+175 EKISNDVLKQF
-186 IHNIIR
+186 VHNIIT
-192 LENIKILP
+192 LENIKISS

-227 SNNEITSNDIR
+227 SNNEITANDIR

-249 INLIKLII
+249 INLVNLII
-257 NNDILNISVII
+257 NNDIINISLLI

-290 DKLFYIKSGSF
+290 DKLFHIKSGSLE
-301 DNLKILNEE
+301 NLKILNED
-310 NIDSFELSEK
+310 NINSFDLSEK
-320 QLLDLIE
+320 QLLSLIE

-334 QIKNNIDDKFFFELV
+334 QIKNNIDDKFFFELI
-349 ALNCVSYLNKNESNV
+349 ALNCVSYLNNNKSIV
-364 KKEIIMGNKP
+364 HKEITVENKP
-374 IKNINLS
+374 INNTNLS
-381 KTNIDSTIDN
+381 KANIDQSIDN
-391 EVQKNSPKIISN
+391 EVEKNAPKIISN
-403 ISTEELVCSN
+403 IDSEEIKCSN

-424 LENNFVQKDIFQQVN
+424 LENKVVQKDIFQQLN
-439 DKPYSLKEVKID
+439 NQPYSLKEMKLEN
-451 SIIKP
+451 IIQN
-456 KNISEDK
+456 KNAPK
-463 EEKNNTLFKESSKK
+463 EEKDNTPIEETPKK

-489 VSLFSEIAFNN
+489 VLNFSEIAFNN
-500 NNEIKNKLNLVFD
+500 NNEIKAKLNLIFD
-513 NIRGTVPR
+513 KIRDTIPR

-536 ASNNGFVLMY
+536 ASNNGFVFMF
-546 DDELSSINLNLISDN
+546 DDEMSSTNLNLISDN
-561 EEFILYIKNRFGSIF
+561 EEFILYIKEKFGSIY

-585 AKDFSEFVK
+585 ARDFSESVK
-594 ELKRNYKVYQDV
+594 DLKRNYKVYQDV

-612 LKIKANASTKE
+612 LKIKTNASTKE
-623 IALEIFGEE
+623 IALEIFGED

>member
-10 KPDNFS
+10 KPNNFS
-16 SIIGQFYIKKIL
+16 NIIGQFYIKKIL
-28 LNSLENNM
+28 LNSLVNNM

-64 TNRINGDAC
+64 TNKINGDAC
-73 CVCKNCKLFSSSD
+73 CVCNNCKLFSSSD
-86 CMDIIELDAASNNGV
+86 CMDIIELDAASNNGI

-116 IFSKKVYI
+116 IFSKKIYI
-124 IDESHMLTNS
+124 IDEAHMLTNS

-147 KDVVFIFATT
+147 KNVVFIFATT
-157 EVNKIPLTILSRC
+157 EVNKIPLTIISRC

-175 EKIGKDVLKQF
+175 EKISNDVLKQF
-186 IHNIIR
+186 VHNIIT
-192 LENIKILP
+192 LENIKISS

-227 SNNEITSNDIR
+227 SNNEITANDIR

-249 INLIKLII
+249 INLVNLII
-257 NNDILNISVII
+257 NNDIINISLLI
-268 NKYEL
+268 NKYEF

-290 DKLFYIKSGSF
+290 DKLFHIKSGSLE
-301 DNLKILNEE
+301 NLKILNED
-310 NIDSFELSEK
+310 NINSFDLSEK
-320 QLLDLIE
+320 QLLSLIE

-334 QIKNNIDDKFFFELV
+334 QIKNNIDDKFFFELI
-349 ALNCVSYLNKNESNV
+349 ALNCVSYLNNNKSIV
-364 KKEIIMGNKP
+364 HKEITVENKP
-374 IKNINLS
+374 INNTNLS
-381 KTNIDSTIDN
+381 KANIDQSIDN
-391 EVQKNSPKIISN
+391 EVEKNAPKIISN
-403 ISTEELVCSN
+403 IDSEEIKCSN

-424 LENNFVQKDIFQQVN
+424 LENKVVQKDIFQQLN
-439 DKPYSLKEVKID
+439 NQPYSLKEMKLEN
-451 SIIKP
+451 IIQN
-456 KNISEDK
+456 KNAPK
-463 EEKNNTLFKESSKK
+463 EEKDNTPIEETPKK

-489 VSLFSEIAFNN
+489 VLNFSEIAFNN
-500 NNEIKNKLNLVFD
+500 NNEIKAKLNLIFD
-513 NIRGTVPR
+513 NIRDTIPR

-536 ASNNGFVLMY
+536 ASNNGFVFMF
-546 DDELSSINLNLISDN
+546 DDEMSSTNLNLISDN
-561 EEFILYIKNRFGSIF
+561 EEFILYIKEKFGSIY

-585 AKDFSEFVK
+585 ARDFSESVK
-594 ELKRNYKVYQDV
+594 DLKRNYKVYQDV

-612 LKIKANASTKE
+612 LKIKTNASTKE
-623 IALEIFGEE
+623 IALEIFGED

>member
-10 KPDNFS
+10 KPNNFS
-16 SIIGQFYIKKIL
+16 NIIGQFYIKKIL
-28 LNSLENNM
+28 LNSLVNNM

-64 TNRINGDAC
+64 TNKINGDAC
-73 CVCKNCKLFSSSD
+73 CVCNNCKLFSSSD
-86 CMDIIELDAASNNGV
+86 CMDIIELDAASNNGI

-116 IFSKKVYI
+116 IFSKKIYI
-124 IDESHMLTNS
+124 IDEAHMLTNS

-147 KDVVFIFATT
+147 KNVVFIFATT
-157 EVNKIPLTILSRC
+157 EVNKIPLTIISRC

-175 EKIGKDVLKQF
+175 EKISNDVLKQF
-186 IHNIIR
+186 VHNIIT
-192 LENIKILP
+192 LENIKISS

-227 SNNEITSNDIR
+227 SNNEITANDIR
-238 EIFGLLDTKSK
+238 EIFGLLDTRSK
-249 INLIKLII
+249 INLVNLII
-257 NNDILNISVII
+257 NNDIINISLLI
-268 NKYEL
+268 NKYEF

-290 DKLFYIKSGSF
+290 DKLFHIKSGSLE
-301 DNLKILNEE
+301 NLKILNED
-310 NIDSFELSEK
+310 NINSFDLSEK
-320 QLLDLIE
+320 QLLSLIE

-334 QIKNNIDDKFFFELV
+334 QIKNNIDDKFFFELI
-349 ALNCVSYLNKNESNV
+349 ALNCVSYLNNNKSIV
-364 KKEIIMGNKP
+364 HKEITVENKP
-374 IKNINLS
+374 INNTNLS
-381 KTNIDSTIDN
+381 KANIDQSIDN
-391 EVQKNSPKIISN
+391 EVEKNAPKIISN
-403 ISTEELVCSN
+403 IDSEEIKCSN

-424 LENNFVQKDIFQQVN
+424 LENKVVQKDIFKQLNNQ
-439 DKPYSLKEVKID
+439 PYSLKEMKLEN
-451 SIIKP
+451 IIQN
-456 KNISEDK
+456 KNAAK
-463 EEKNNTLFKESSKK
+463 EEQDNTPTEETPKK

-489 VSLFSEIAFNN
+489 VLNFSEIAFNN
-500 NNEIKNKLNLVFD
+500 NNEIKAKLNLIFD
-513 NIRGTVPR
+513 KIRDTIPR

-536 ASNNGFVLMY
+536 ASNNGFVFMF
-546 DDELSSINLNLISDN
+546 DDEMSSTNLNFISDN
-561 EEFILYIKNRFGSIF
+561 EEFILYIKEKFGSIY

-585 AKDFSEFVK
+585 ARDFSESVK
-594 ELKRNYKVYQDV
+594 DLKRNYKVYQDV

-612 LKIKANASTKE
+612 LKIKTNASTKE
-623 IALEIFGEE
+623 IALEIFGED

>member
-10 KPDNFS
+10 KPNNFS
-16 SIIGQFYIKKIL
+16 NIIGQFYIKKIL
-28 LNSLENNM
+28 LNSLVNNM

-64 TNRINGDAC
+64 TNKINGDAC
-73 CVCKNCKLFSSSD
+73 CICNNCKLFSSSD
-86 CMDIIELDAASNNGV
+86 CMDIIELDAASNNGI

-116 IFSKKVYI
+116 IFSKKIYI
-124 IDESHMLTNS
+124 IDEAHMLTNS

-147 KDVVFIFATT
+147 KNVVFIFATT

-175 EKIGKDVLKQF
+175 EKISNDVLKQF
-186 IHNIIR
+186 VHNIIT
-192 LENIKILP
+192 LENIKISS

-227 SNNEITSNDIR
+227 SNNEITANDIR

-249 INLIKLII
+249 INLVNLII
-257 NNDILNISVII
+257 NNDIINISLLI

-290 DKLFYIKSGSF
+290 DKLFHIKSGSLE
-301 DNLKILNEE
+301 NLKILNED
-310 NIDSFELSEK
+310 NINSFDLSEK
-320 QLLDLIE
+320 QLLSLIE

-334 QIKNNIDDKFFFELV
+334 QIKNNIDDKFFFELI
-349 ALNCVSYLNKNESNV
+349 ALNCVSYLNNNKSTV
-364 KKEIIMGNKP
+364 HKEITMENKP
-374 IKNINLS
+374 INNINLS
-381 KTNIDSTIDN
+381 KANIDQSIDN
-391 EVQKNSPKIISN
+391 EVEKNAPKIISN
-403 ISTEELVCSN
+403 IDSEEIKCSN

-424 LENNFVQKDIFQQVN
+424 LENKVVQKDIFQQLN
-439 DKPYSLKEVKID
+439 NQPYSLKEMKLEN
-451 SIIKP
+451 IIQN
-456 KNISEDK
+456 KNAPK
-463 EEKNNTLFKESSKK
+463 EEQDNKPIEETPKK

-489 VSLFSEIAFNN
+489 VLNFSEIAFNN
-500 NNEIKNKLNLVFD
+500 NNEIKAKLNLIFD
-513 NIRGTVPR
+513 NIRDTIPR

-536 ASNNGFVLMY
+536 ASNNGFVFMF
-546 DDELSSINLNLISDN
+546 DDEMSSTNLNLISDN
-561 EEFILYIKNRFGSIF
+561 EEFILYIKEKFGSVY

-585 AKDFSEFVK
+585 ARDFSESVK
-594 ELKRNYKVYQDV
+594 DLKRSYKVYQDV

-612 LKIKANASTKE
+612 LKIKTNASTKE
-623 IALEIFGEE
+623 IALEIFGED

>member
-10 KPDNFS
+10 KPNNFS
-16 SIIGQFYIKKIL
+16 NIIGQFYIKKIL
-28 LNSLENNM
+28 LNSLVNNM

-64 TNRINGDAC
+64 TNKINGDAC
-73 CVCKNCKLFSSSD
+73 CVCNNCKLFSSSD
-86 CMDIIELDAASNNGV
+86 CMDIIELDAASNNGI

-116 IFSKKVYI
+116 IFSKKIYI
-124 IDESHMLTNS
+124 IDEAHMLTNS

-147 KDVVFIFATT
+147 KNVVFIFATT
-157 EVNKIPLTILSRC
+157 EVNKIPLTIISRC

-175 EKIGKDVLKQF
+175 EKISNDVLKQF
-186 IHNIIR
+186 VHNIIT
-192 LENIKILP
+192 LENIKISS

-227 SNNEITSNDIR
+227 SNNEITANDIR
-238 EIFGLLDTKSK
+238 EIFGLLDTRSK
-249 INLIKLII
+249 INLVNLII
-257 NNDILNISVII
+257 NNDIINISLLI
-268 NKYEL
+268 NKYEF

-290 DKLFYIKSGSF
+290 DKLFHIKSGSLE
-301 DNLKILNEE
+301 NLKILNED
-310 NIDSFELSEK
+310 NINSFDLSEK
-320 QLLDLIE
+320 QLLSLIE

-334 QIKNNIDDKFFFELV
+334 QIKNNIDDKFFFELI
-349 ALNCVSYLNKNESNV
+349 ALNCVSYLNNNKSIV
-364 KKEIIMGNKP
+364 HKEITVENKP
-374 IKNINLS
+374 INNTNLS
-381 KTNIDSTIDN
+381 KANIDQSIDN
-391 EVQKNSPKIISN
+391 EVEKNAPKIISN
-403 ISTEELVCSN
+403 IDSEEIKCSN

-424 LENNFVQKDIFQQVN
+424 LENKVVQKDIFKQLNNQ
-439 DKPYSLKEVKID
+439 PYSLKEMKLEN
-451 SIIKP
+451 IIQN
-456 KNISEDK
+456 KNAAK
-463 EEKNNTLFKESSKK
+463 EEQDNTPTEETPKK

-489 VSLFSEIAFNN
+489 VLNFSEIAFNN
-500 NNEIKNKLNLVFD
+500 NNEIKAKLNLIFD
-513 NIRGTVPR
+513 NIRDTIPR

-536 ASNNGFVLMY
+536 ASNNGFVFMF
-546 DDELSSINLNLISDN
+546 DDEMSSTNLNLISDN
-561 EEFILYIKNRFGSIF
+561 EEFILYIKEKFGSIY

-585 AKDFSEFVK
+585 ARDFSESVK
-594 ELKRNYKVYQDV
+594 DLKRNYKVYQDV

-612 LKIKANASTKE
+612 LKIKTNASTKE
-623 IALEIFGEE
+623 IALEIFGED